1 MSKITTLRQAVA
13 SNSYFPTRMN
23 RSSQLGKRTSLPFA
37 FTLALTLLLSL
48 VRVGDVWGQYCN
60 NPTSN
65 ELITPTSTAQ
75 LTTSYNSGRRAFNFA
90 ATAGCTYVFS
100 TCGQSTQ
107 DTYLRLYS
115 TATGGTLLTE
125 SDDFCSAQSQ
135 ITWTCNATGSY
146 SILLTRY
153 SCATL
158 TGSARVSYYITPPA
172 QPSAIAGT
180 LNPEPGSS
188 QSYSVTNV
196 AGTSYNWTFPSSW
209 TITSG
214 QGTNSVTVTV
224 GTQNGTISV
233 TPTACINGSPRTVTT
248 TIPNYRWKYISSTL
262 GSSTWTGGESR
273 NLSITIKNTGI
284 STWNSG
290 VTTNLGVR
298 WDSDNST
305 AVFSPWTDYHSR
317 VTTGVVASG
326 SQVSLSI
333 PIQAKNATAG
343 PVYGSNLA
351 DGNYYLAFDLV
362 NEGSCW
368 FGNNS
373 GSCGPGNTVFYS
385 AVQTVST
392 VPTLS
397 CTALTA
403 FGNVCTN
410 ATPINS
416 FTISG
421 VNLTNNVSVGSLAG
435 YTYSTTS
442 NGTYTSTLTLTPS
455 SGTLNQTVYVKF
467 TPTAVQ
473 AYTGNIVV
481 SSTGATSQNVAASG
495 SGIAAPT
502 VSAGSGITI
511 CNGSSTILNGSTNA
525 TSSVGSLTSQSQT
538 GLSLAIPDNNTTGI
552 TNTITISN
560 SNINASAITSV
571 SLAIT
576 HTWNDDLDI
585 YLTSPSGVQIALA
598 EDKGGS
604 GDNYNCTFI
613 TGGSTLPTSA
623 ASITGNVAPQTAFST
638 FSGSADGVWTLTV
651 KDDTGGDVGTIT
663 SWGINYVPTIN
674 PTNAWSPSTGLSST
688 SSLTPTATPTSTT
701 TYTLTSTSGNGCS
714 ASDQVLVT
722 VLPLPTQPTVS
733 LAGSYCN
740 STTITAS
747 NGSSGTMY
755 FQGTTSNGTSTATP
769 SSSQSITSSG
779 TYYFRAYNGTC
790 WGTQGS
796 ATIVINTQPVI
807 TVQPSSTP
815 DTKCQS
821 SQTFSALSVTATGTN
836 LTYQWYSNTTA
847 STTGGTLISGAT
859 NASYTPSTA
868 SVGTLY
874 YYCIVSSA
882 SCPSSTS
889 SISGAHVVIAS
900 PAAPSVISATQ
911 TVNVG
916 AQASFTASRTAGTNN
931 ALTWWTASTG
941 GTEIDPD
948 GPSQSVD
955 SVFISYDA
963 VQGTSTSI
971 DFCIP
976 NLTTAAASS
985 YKYYVQQFSAATQCP
1000 SPRTEVVVLTNPLVT
1015 SSSLNNLLCQTGASV
1030 TLTANVTQASSNST
1044 IQWTSN
1050 TNTTGSFTNVSTSNP
1065 LTANPSISTM
1075 YQLNTGVL
1083 MPFGC
1088 NSTTF
1093 NTTLVP
1099 PSITQ
1104 QDVVVFAPSNLN
1116 PIANPSQVCL
1126 NGTTTLQPGTPSGN
1140 FSVQC
1145 INASSA
1151 PLNPPSGITA
1161 TTLCGGGTAA
1171 IAPTGGLDDGYW
1183 NGRSIGFDFN
1193 YFGTTFSSFNIGTN
1207 GTINFGASGTVN
1219 YSFPGGF
1226 PSASSPLNTIAACA
1240 RDLQLN
1246 SVGGNFG
1253 FGTGTVRHW
1262 TEGFGNSERCVIQ
1275 YLDCATWYST
1285 NANDGKSTVQVILY
1299 ETSGVVEITV
1309 FTATNPVATTGLYI
1323 NDTRNKYIGLQDGAA
1338 VNGATAPNCNSSNVT
1353 IQQNYWNGISAQ
1365 ITTPL
1370 AWRFSP
1376 PVSYDI
1382 QWYLGTGTNLT
1393 SLAAI
1398 PASQGGSTA
1407 SNYYY
1412 QTLSSQAATPGQVN
1426 YTVSATNTQTQCPAI
1441 APLSITVNALPAA
1454 PNSGGN
1460 VTACN
1465 NAASTTLTAT
1475 APSGCVI
1482 NWYSDLYGT
1491 SLLLAGSSTYTF
1503 APSSTAGTYTY
1514 YAFSVNSSTGCIS
1527 ATGTAVTLTVV
1538 AAPAAPVAT
1547 TSIAPTYCEGSTAVQ
1562 LGATALAGNTLNWY
1576 TGSLSSAASTTA
1588 PTPSTATNTGSPFLY
1603 YATQVSGSNGCES
1616 NPTTFTVTVNNTP
1629 AAPVYSA
1636 TVNGSGFTISPAGT
1650 ITYCQGAT
1658 TSPLWVNTGAAN
1670 LLADPNNNQ
1679 IYWYYSAPTGAAG
1692 QTSTSPVPSSVNAGT
1707 TIYYVSRQNTLTG
1720 CEGPRTPVTVVINP
1734 SVTPLVSVSTTSAS
1748 TCAGSPYVFTATPTF
1763 GGTAPTYAWA
1773 LGSASV
1779 GTNSST
1785 FTYTDAYDQASN
1797 YGSSWVNG
1805 SNLGTGFSPWAFN
1818 IGANTGAFIGNPAN
1832 DGSGTSGIGTS
1843 AFGIYATGSTYLN
1856 ARRPIVNGMMVGEE
1870 LSFYWIFNWDAG
1882 SGSKGF
1888 DLKSGG
1894 TTVFNVNNTGS
1905 STITTTNGTANTTY
1919 GTTPMLVTLT
1929 RTSASQYNF
1938 SMTSRSG
1945 GATYSTTINS
1955 AANIDAVDFYIG
1967 GQNDGASQRN
1977 LYFNHLRKTLAAG
1990 AQISVSMV
1998 SNYAN
2003 CLFTPNATSTP
2014 VVMTGAPVAPSVSI
2028 TQSTNTTICAGASVT
2043 FSVLSGLNMGSSPTY
2058 AWKLNGVTV
2067 GTGATY
2073 TTTGLANND
2082 VVTLS
2087 MTSSLPS
2094 SCLSSSATA
2103 NSNAITMTVTPATAI
2118 TAQPVDASVCLGG
2131 SQSLSVTAVGTG
2143 TITYQWQSSTTPTG
2157 TYSNISFASNSSSQS
2172 ATLSVPSV
2180 AGQLSYQLVATSSCG
2195 SATSNV
2201 ATNSI
2206 NQATVIN
2213 TQPQTQ
2219 TVCQGSPVTFSVDAI
2234 GTGTLTYQWR
2244 YNGSPISGATASSY
2258 TIPSLALGDAGAYS
2272 VVVTATCGSVTSAN
2286 AQLTV
2291 TPLTTISV
2299 QPVGSTV
2306 CAGSP
2311 VNLSVTAAGTG
2322 SLNYTWYLNGVAVS
2336 TIPSFTNNTTITNS
2350 TLTIPSSFVNQS
2362 GNYTVQVQGGCSSLT
2377 SSAATVVVNTVTA
2390 INTQPL
2396 SYTGCAFAATSLTV
2410 GAVGTNLTYAW
2421 SVGTTAITNA
2431 TSATYSLS
2439 NPQTSNSGNYTVVV
2453 SGLCGTETS
2462 NIALVTINP
2471 LPSPGIING
2480 GVNGIC
2486 VASSETLT
2494 NNVSG
2499 GVWTSNNTSIATVNP
2514 TTGAVTGVA
2523 AGNVTITYTVTNTF
2537 GCSNTTTKVIQI
2549 KALPTAVILP
2559 PPATQFCIGESMT
2572 LQASNAFGYLWSNG
2586 ATTQSTTVST
2596 SGNYTVTA
2604 TGNNGCTATSAPL
2617 AISVI
2622 PAPSVGPIVGSSNLC
2637 VGSSYSFTSSTA
2649 NGLWTSNN
2657 PSVVNVNPNSG
2668 LVTAS
2673 SAGTA
2678 VLTYNVANVP
2688 GCLNTNPGSATTS
2701 VTVNT
2706 PPVAQITQG
2715 GATTFCQGGAVTL
2728 TANAGASY
2736 LWSNGATTQAISA
2749 TTSGLYTVTVTN
2761 ASGCSTTS
2769 IAVPVT
2775 VNPAPNANIFPG
2787 TSVNVC
2793 AGSSVTLSTGTAAA
2807 YAWSNGATTPTIS
2820 VNAAGSFSV
2829 TLTGSNGCTATSA
2842 ATTVT
2847 LTSLPTAN
2855 ITTSGATSICQ
2866 GSSVSL
2872 SATSGTGYTYLWSNG
2887 ATTQTINATAS
2898 GAYSVTV
2905 SNNGCSATSAA
2916 TSVNVIPTPTASIT
2930 ASGPLTFCDGGSV
2943 TLSAPSG
2950 NGFTY
2955 AWSNGSIAQN
2965 ISSAVSGTFSVTVS
2979 NSFGC
2984 SATSTA
2990 VAVTVNPLP
2999 AISQLS
3005 GPSTV
3010 CMGSSGT
3017 LTHAFTGGIYSVA
3030 NTSVAAIGQ
3039 TSGAITPVAPGST
3052 LVTYTYANAFGC
3064 SNSVQTNLTVNPSP
3078 SATATPNGA
3087 TTFCQGGSVGI
3098 AAPAALQTTY
3108 LWSNG
3113 STQQNINASTSGN
3126 YNVVMTNSFGC
3137 SSTSNTVAVTVNAL
3151 PSTLVY
3157 PSAAVTICSGNSVT
3171 LSTSTAAAYQWS
3183 NGSSAATITV
3193 NAAGSYTATLTG
3205 SNGCTATTAPIVVT
3219 VNQTPTAAITASGS
3233 TAICQGSNVTLTAT
3247 AGAGYTYLWS
3257 NGATTASIT
3266 ASAAGANTVT
3276 VTNNGCSATSA
3287 PATITINP
3295 VPSAAIAASGP
3306 LSFCDGGTVTLTAP
3320 AGNNF
3325 TYLWTNGSTSQS
3337 VSTTTSGSFGLTVT
3351 NAFGCSTVGSPA
3363 VVTVNPLPAQTPL
3376 IGSTTVCQ
3384 GTGPILSHA
3393 VPGGIYATS
3402 NSSVLNVATL
3412 SGNLT
3417 PGNIGT
3423 AQITYTYSNAFGCSN
3438 AVTQTF
3444 SVNPSPTASI
3454 SPLGATTFCQG
3465 GSVDIQAS
3473 TGASTYLWSNGATT
3487 STISAATSGTYTVVV
3502 SNTFGCT
3509 ATSNAIAVNVNPA
3522 PNATI
3527 YPGAS
3532 VNICDGSSVTL
3543 STGTAAAY
3551 LWSNGS
3557 TAPTITL
3564 NAAGTYSVVLTGS
3577 NGCTATSSA
3586 TTVTVTPVPVASI
3599 SASGPTAI
3607 CQGSSVTLTAA
3618 PATNYLWNNGA
3629 TTQSIT
3635 VSTVGSYFVN
3645 VGTGSCSATSTP
3657 VFVSYNPVPV
3667 ANITPSGPTTFC
3679 LGSQVTLNGP
3689 AGNGYTYL
3697 WSNGATTQGITSAAA
3712 GNFSVTVTNAFG
3724 CSASSSTQAVVVNPL
3739 PVVTPITGTATLCSN
3754 GQTQLANVMT
3764 GGIYTSSNLNV
3775 ASIGNASGLVSGIGA
3790 GSSTI
3795 SYLYTD
3801 NNGCSNTVTY
3811 PITVVAAPVA
3821 TIAAN
3826 GATSFCQGGSVGLQ
3840 ASSGAAYL
3848 WSTGATT
3855 PSINVS
3861 TAGNYSVTVTAANG
3875 CSASSTST
3883 PVVVNTLPT
3892 AAIQQ
3897 GATVSFC
3904 AGASA
3909 QLTAVPAASYL
3920 WSNGST
3926 AQTINV
3932 LAPGSYTVS
3941 VTGTNGC
3948 TATSSATVVTQ
3959 TALPTATIS
3968 ASGSTAICQGA
3979 SVTLTAST
3987 AASYLWSNGATSQ
4000 SITVLNPGSYTV
4012 QTSNGSC
4019 IANSAPTTVSLNPV
4033 PTANIT
4039 ANGPTTFCSGGQ
4051 VTLAATTGNNFTYLW
4066 SNGSTAATLATAVA
4080 GNYSVTVTN
4089 SFGCSATSAPQAV
4102 VVNAV
4107 PTVPAISGSA
4117 TVCSNAQTLLSN
4129 TLSGGVYSIS
4139 NPSVATIG
4147 QNSGLVSGLNAGT
4160 AVVSYTVTNTNGC
4173 TATATLPFTVLAA
4186 PAASVSANGSTS
4198 FCQGA
4203 SLTLTSSA
4211 GASYAWNTG
4220 ATTQSITT
4228 TAGGAYAV
4236 TVTAANGCSAQSQ
4249 NMILT
4254 VNALPTVATTTGSAT
4269 VCSNG
4274 TTLLGNTTGGGVW
4287 SSSNTALATVNPTTG
4302 LVTGVAA
4309 GALNINYTVTSSSG
4323 CSAVSSKPMTVI
4335 TPTAA
4340 TIGTSGTTTICQGSN
4355 VTLTASSSS
4364 SYLWST
4370 GATTQSI
4377 TVAQSGPYSVT
4388 TVNNGCTA
4396 VSATTTVTVVNPPVA
4411 SISANGLTALCSGG
4425 TVTLTAAPATT
4436 YLWSTGAT
4444 TQAITVSA
4452 AGNYSVTATAN
4463 GCSATSAPTAVTL
4476 QATPSAAVTAG
4487 GATSFCQGG
4496 SVTLTAAS
4504 AGSYL
4509 WSNGAN
4515 TQSITVT
4522 AGGSYSVNV
4531 STNGCSA
4538 TSTPTV
4544 VSILPS
4550 PTAIIT
4556 NTGSTT
4562 FCAGG
4567 SVVLNAPTAPTGS
4580 TFTYVWRLNGN
4591 PITGATAQTLTAN
4604 AAGAYSLVV
4613 TNNQGCTA
4621 TSSNTTVVVNALP
4634 TATIT
4639 ASGSTTICAGAS
4651 VTLSAPA
4658 GAAFVWSNGATTQ
4671 SIAASTAGAYTV
4683 TVNSN
4688 GCTATSSATTVTVNA
4703 LPVATISASG
4713 ATNLCQ
4719 GSSVTLTASPATT
4732 YLWSTGATT
4741 PSITVNTA
4749 GNYSVSSTTNG
4760 CTASSVPTTINV
4772 QALPSASISVIGATT
4787 FCQGASVT
4795 LTASSAGSYLW
4806 SNGATTQ
4813 TIVATT
4819 PGNYTVQVSSNGC
4832 SATSSAIPVVVNALP
4847 TASIN
4852 AAGPTSFCQ
4861 GGTVTLTAAPASA
4874 YLWSNGATTSSITVN
4889 TSGSYGVQLTNA
4901 LGCTAQATPV
4911 VVNVQSLPTTPQIVV
4926 NGSLA
4931 LCPGATVTLSA
4942 PTAASYL
4949 WTNGATT
4956 QTISVSTAA
4965 NYGLTVANAAGCS
4978 AAAAPVAV
4986 TSLSAPTAV
4995 ITANGPTTFCQ
5006 GGTVVLSAGPAS
5018 SYLWSNGATTQSI
5031 AVQNA
5036 GLYAVQVTA
5045 NGCSA
5050 TSAPT
5055 TIVVNALP
5063 SAIITANGPTTFCQG
5078 GSVVLSAP
5086 LASSYLWS
5094 TGATSQQITVSSGG
5108 QYDLT
5113 LTSNGCSASASPV
5126 LVSVQALP
5134 SSNVTASGSLTFCE
5148 GGSVVL
5154 SADPATS
5161 YTWSNGQTTQSITVA
5176 QTANITLTTSNG
5188 VCTATSTP
5196 VAVTMQ
5202 AAPALAAIAGTAN
5215 ACIGNNTSL
5224 SNATTGGVWSSAA
5237 TGIASIDNNG
5247 VVTGVS
5253 QGNTTVQYAVTYAN
5267 GCTVTTTMPF
5277 TVNSIAPVAIN
5288 ANGPLSFCSGGAV
5301 QLSLPAGLSYAW
5313 SNGSTFANIV
5323 ANASA
5328 TYSATVTNAAGC
5340 TYQVSPVQVTVYTAP
5355 SASVQASSPA
5365 LCSGQPVTLSAA
5377 TAAANYS
5384 WSTGAQTNAITVNQ
5398 PGNYVL
5404 TLQDANGCSAS
5415 TIYNLATGI
5424 TPSASITAAGATSFC
5439 AGASVVL
5446 NANNYT
5452 GGSYLWS
5459 NGATGTAI
5467 TANTS
5472 GLYAVTITS
5481 PSGCSATS
5489 NAIAINVL
5497 TAPSASIAVNGNTT
5511 SCSNQTLSLAV
5522 SGTGSYLWTN
5532 GLTAQSISPAVS
5544 GNYGVTVTG
5553 SNGCQTTVAPVA
5565 ITILPAPNAAI
5576 AANGPTT
5583 FCEGGSVALTAS
5595 GAATYAWSTNQS
5607 VAQITAA
5614 NAGIYTVTATA
5625 ANGCVDTESIA
5636 VSVNP
5641 LPANYIVA
5649 SGPLSFC
5656 EGETVTLSAQSGNT
5670 VLWSN
5675 GAPTPTITVGASGT
5689 YSAQVTSPQGCSVAT
5704 NALTVQ
5710 VNQAS
5715 SSILNETALD
5725 AYILNG
5731 ILYTQSGTYVQNTTN
5746 AAGCDSTITLNLTL
5760 TVGLDE
5766 NKVLTYSVQPNP
5778 TDAIFTLVASEALYS
5793 NYVIQDAQGKVV
5805 ATGNLTGTSTTINID
5820 QVARGIYFLKV
5831 AEAAKAIRIVKN

>member
-1 MSKITTLRQAVA
+1 
-13 SNSYFPTRMN
+13 
-23 RSSQLGKRTSLPFA
+23 
-37 FTLALTLLLSL
+37 
-48 VRVGDVWGQYCN
+48 
-60 NPTSN
+60 
-65 ELITPTSTAQ
+65 
-75 LTTSYNSGRRAFNFA
+75 
-90 ATAGCTYVFS
+90 
-100 TCGQSTQ
+100 
-107 DTYLRLYS
+107 
-115 TATGGTLLTE
+115 
-125 SDDFCSAQSQ
+125 
-135 ITWTCNATGSY
+135 
-146 SILLTRY
+146 
-153 SCATL
+153 
-158 TGSARVSYYITPPA
+158 
-172 QPSAIAGT
+172 
-180 LNPEPGSS
+180 
-188 QSYSVTNV
+188 
-196 AGTSYNWTFPSSW
+196 
-209 TITSG
+209 
-214 QGTNSVTVTV
+214 
-224 GTQNGTISV
+224 
-233 TPTACINGSPRTVTT
+233 
-248 TIPNYRWKYISSTL
+248 
-262 GSSTWTGGESR
+262 
-273 NLSITIKNTGI
+273 
-284 STWNSG
+284 
-290 VTTNLGVR
+290 
-298 WDSDNST
+298 
-305 AVFSPWTDYHSR
+305 
-317 VTTGVVASG
+317 
-326 SQVSLSI
+326 
-333 PIQAKNATAG
+333 
-343 PVYGSNLA
+343 
-351 DGNYYLAFDLV
+351 
-362 NEGSCW
+362 
-368 FGNNS
+368 
-373 GSCGPGNTVFYS
+373 
-385 AVQTVST
+385 
-392 VPTLS
+392 
-397 CTALTA
+397 
-403 FGNVCTN
+403 
-410 ATPINS
+410 
-416 FTISG
+416 
-421 VNLTNNVSVGSLAG
+421 
-435 YTYSTTS
+435 
-442 NGTYTSTLTLTPS
+442 
-455 SGTLNQTVYVKF
+455 
-467 TPTAVQ
+467 
-473 AYTGNIVV
+473 
-481 SSTGATSQNVAASG
+481 
-495 SGIAAPT
+495 
-502 VSAGSGITI
+502 
-511 CNGSSTILNGSTNA
+511 
-525 TSSVGSLTSQSQT
+525 
-538 GLSLAIPDNNTTGI
+538 
-552 TNTITISN
+552 
-560 SNINASAITSV
+560 
-571 SLAIT
+571 
-576 HTWNDDLDI
+576 
-585 YLTSPSGVQIALA
+585 
-598 EDKGGS
+598 
-604 GDNYNCTFI
+604 
-613 TGGSTLPTSA
+613 
-623 ASITGNVAPQTAFST
+623 
-638 FSGSADGVWTLTV
+638 
-651 KDDTGGDVGTIT
+651 
-663 SWGINYVPTIN
+663 
-674 PTNAWSPSTGLSST
+674 
-688 SSLTPTATPTSTT
+688 
-701 TYTLTSTSGNGCS
+701 
-714 ASDQVLVT
+714 
-722 VLPLPTQPTVS
+722 
-733 LAGSYCN
+733 
-740 STTITAS
+740 
-747 NGSSGTMY
+747 
-755 FQGTTSNGTSTATP
+755 
-769 SSSQSITSSG
+769 
-779 TYYFRAYNGTC
+779 
-790 WGTQGS
+790 
-796 ATIVINTQPVI
+796 
-807 TVQPSSTP
+807 
-815 DTKCQS
+815 
-821 SQTFSALSVTATGTN
+821 
-836 LTYQWYSNTTA
+836 
-847 STTGGTLISGAT
+847 
-859 NASYTPSTA
+859 
-868 SVGTLY
+868 
-874 YYCIVSSA
+874 
-882 SCPSSTS
+882 
-889 SISGAHVVIAS
+889 
-900 PAAPSVISATQ
+900 
-911 TVNVG
+911 
-916 AQASFTASRTAGTNN
+916 
-931 ALTWWTASTG
+931 
-941 GTEIDPD
+941 
-948 GPSQSVD
+948 
-955 SVFISYDA
+955 
-963 VQGTSTSI
+963 
-971 DFCIP
+971 
-976 NLTTAAASS
+976 
-985 YKYYVQQFSAATQCP
+985 
-1000 SPRTEVVVLTNPLVT
+1000 
-1015 SSSLNNLLCQTGASV
+1015 
-1030 TLTANVTQASSNST
+1030 
-1044 IQWTSN
+1044 
-1050 TNTTGSFTNVSTSNP
+1050 
-1065 LTANPSISTM
+1065 
-1075 YQLNTGVL
+1075 
-1083 MPFGC
+1083 
-1088 NSTTF
+1088 
-1093 NTTLVP
+1093 
-1099 PSITQ
+1099 
-1104 QDVVVFAPSNLN
+1104 
-1116 PIANPSQVCL
+1116 
-1126 NGTTTLQPGTPSGN
+1126 
-1140 FSVQC
+1140 
-1145 INASSA
+1145 
-1151 PLNPPSGITA
+1151 
-1161 TTLCGGGTAA
+1161 
-1171 IAPTGGLDDGYW
+1171 
-1183 NGRSIGFDFN
+1183 
-1193 YFGTTFSSFNIGTN
+1193 
-1207 GTINFGASGTVN
+1207 
-1219 YSFPGGF
+1219 
-1226 PSASSPLNTIAACA
+1226 
-1240 RDLQLN
+1240 
-1246 SVGGNFG
+1246 
-1253 FGTGTVRHW
+1253 
-1262 TEGFGNSERCVIQ
+1262 
-1275 YLDCATWYST
+1275 
-1285 NANDGKSTVQVILY
+1285 
-1299 ETSGVVEITV
+1299 
-1309 FTATNPVATTGLYI
+1309 
-1323 NDTRNKYIGLQDGAA
+1323 
-1338 VNGATAPNCNSSNVT
+1338 
-1353 IQQNYWNGISAQ
+1353 
-1365 ITTPL
+1365 
-1370 AWRFSP
+1370 
-1376 PVSYDI
+1376 
-1382 QWYLGTGTNLT
+1382 
-1393 SLAAI
+1393 
-1398 PASQGGSTA
+1398 
-1407 SNYYY
+1407 
-1412 QTLSSQAATPGQVN
+1412 
-1426 YTVSATNTQTQCPAI
+1426 
-1441 APLSITVNALPAA
+1441 
-1454 PNSGGN
+1454 
-1460 VTACN
+1460 
-1465 NAASTTLTAT
+1465 
-1475 APSGCVI
+1475 
-1482 NWYSDLYGT
+1482 
-1491 SLLLAGSSTYTF
+1491 
-1503 APSSTAGTYTY
+1503 
-1514 YAFSVNSSTGCIS
+1514 
-1527 ATGTAVTLTVV
+1527 
-1538 AAPAAPVAT
+1538 
-1547 TSIAPTYCEGSTAVQ
+1547 
-1562 LGATALAGNTLNWY
+1562 
-1576 TGSLSSAASTTA
+1576 
-1588 PTPSTATNTGSPFLY
+1588 
-1603 YATQVSGSNGCES
+1603 
-1616 NPTTFTVTVNNTP
+1616 
-1629 AAPVYSA
+1629 
-1636 TVNGSGFTISPAGT
+1636 
-1650 ITYCQGAT
+1650 
-1658 TSPLWVNTGAAN
+1658 
-1670 LLADPNNNQ
+1670 
-1679 IYWYYSAPTGAAG
+1679 
-1692 QTSTSPVPSSVNAGT
+1692 
-1707 TIYYVSRQNTLTG
+1707 
-1720 CEGPRTPVTVVINP
+1720 
-1734 SVTPLVSVSTTSAS
+1734 
-1748 TCAGSPYVFTATPTF
+1748 
-1763 GGTAPTYAWA
+1763 
-1773 LGSASV
+1773 
-1779 GTNSST
+1779 
-1785 FTYTDAYDQASN
+1785 
-1797 YGSSWVNG
+1797 
-1805 SNLGTGFSPWAFN
+1805 
-1818 IGANTGAFIGNPAN
+1818 
-1832 DGSGTSGIGTS
+1832 
-1843 AFGIYATGSTYLN
+1843 
-1856 ARRPIVNGMMVGEE
+1856 
-1870 LSFYWIFNWDAG
+1870 
-1882 SGSKGF
+1882 
-1888 DLKSGG
+1888 
-1894 TTVFNVNNTGS
+1894 
-1905 STITTTNGTANTTY
+1905 
-1919 GTTPMLVTLT
+1919 
-1929 RTSASQYNF
+1929 
-1938 SMTSRSG
+1938 
-1945 GATYSTTINS
+1945 
-1955 AANIDAVDFYIG
+1955 
-1967 GQNDGASQRN
+1967 
-1977 LYFNHLRKTLAAG
+1977 
-1990 AQISVSMV
+1990 
-1998 SNYAN
+1998 
-2003 CLFTPNATSTP
+2003 
-2014 VVMTGAPVAPSVSI
+2014 
-2028 TQSTNTTICAGASVT
+2028 
-2043 FSVLSGLNMGSSPTY
+2043 
-2058 AWKLNGVTV
+2058 
-2067 GTGATY
+2067 
-2073 TTTGLANND
+2073 
-2082 VVTLS
+2082 
-2087 MTSSLPS
+2087 
-2094 SCLSSSATA
+2094 
-2103 NSNAITMTVTPATAI
+2103 
-2118 TAQPVDASVCLGG
+2118 
-2131 SQSLSVTAVGTG
+2131 
-2143 TITYQWQSSTTPTG
+2143 
-2157 TYSNISFASNSSSQS
+2157 
-2172 ATLSVPSV
+2172 
-2180 AGQLSYQLVATSSCG
+2180 
-2195 SATSNV
+2195 
-2201 ATNSI
+2201 
-2206 NQATVIN
+2206 VIN

-2604 TGNNGCTATSAPL
+2604 TGNNGCTATSTPL

-3897 GATVSFC
+3897 GATVAFC

-4000 SITVLNPGSYTV
+4000 SITVLNPGSYSV

>member
-1 MSKITTLRQAVA
+1 
-13 SNSYFPTRMN
+13 
-23 RSSQLGKRTSLPFA
+23 
-37 FTLALTLLLSL
+37 
-48 VRVGDVWGQYCN
+48 
-60 NPTSN
+60 
-65 ELITPTSTAQ
+65 
-75 LTTSYNSGRRAFNFA
+75 
-90 ATAGCTYVFS
+90 
-100 TCGQSTQ
+100 
-107 DTYLRLYS
+107 
-115 TATGGTLLTE
+115 
-125 SDDFCSAQSQ
+125 
-135 ITWTCNATGSY
+135 
-146 SILLTRY
+146 
-153 SCATL
+153 
-158 TGSARVSYYITPPA
+158 
-172 QPSAIAGT
+172 
-180 LNPEPGSS
+180 
-188 QSYSVTNV
+188 
-196 AGTSYNWTFPSSW
+196 
-209 TITSG
+209 
-214 QGTNSVTVTV
+214 
-224 GTQNGTISV
+224 
-233 TPTACINGSPRTVTT
+233 
-248 TIPNYRWKYISSTL
+248 
-262 GSSTWTGGESR
+262 
-273 NLSITIKNTGI
+273 
-284 STWNSG
+284 
-290 VTTNLGVR
+290 
-298 WDSDNST
+298 
-305 AVFSPWTDYHSR
+305 
-317 VTTGVVASG
+317 
-326 SQVSLSI
+326 
-333 PIQAKNATAG
+333 
-343 PVYGSNLA
+343 
-351 DGNYYLAFDLV
+351 
-362 NEGSCW
+362 
-368 FGNNS
+368 
-373 GSCGPGNTVFYS
+373 
-385 AVQTVST
+385 
-392 VPTLS
+392 
-397 CTALTA
+397 
-403 FGNVCTN
+403 
-410 ATPINS
+410 
-416 FTISG
+416 
-421 VNLTNNVSVGSLAG
+421 
-435 YTYSTTS
+435 
-442 NGTYTSTLTLTPS
+442 
-455 SGTLNQTVYVKF
+455 
-467 TPTAVQ
+467 
-473 AYTGNIVV
+473 
-481 SSTGATSQNVAASG
+481 
-495 SGIAAPT
+495 
-502 VSAGSGITI
+502 
-511 CNGSSTILNGSTNA
+511 LNGSA
-525 TSSVGSLTSQSQT
+525 VAGQ
-538 GLSLAIPDNNTTGI
+538 
-552 TNTITISN
+552 
-560 SNINASAITSV
+560 
-571 SLAIT
+571 
-576 HTWNDDLDI
+576 
-585 YLTSPSGVQIALA
+585 
-598 EDKGGS
+598 
-604 GDNYNCTFI
+604 
-613 TGGSTLPTSA
+613 TSA
-623 ASITGNVAPQTAFST
+623 T
-638 FSGSADGVWTLTV
+638 
-651 KDDTGGDVGTIT
+651 
-663 SWGINYVPTIN
+663 Y
-674 PTNAWSPSTGLSST
+674 
-688 SSLTPTATPTSTT
+688 SL
-701 TYTLTSTSGNGCS
+701 
-714 ASDQVLVT
+714 
-722 VLPLPTQPTVS
+722 
-733 LAGSYCN
+733 
-740 STTITAS
+740 
-747 NGSSGTMY
+747 
-755 FQGTTSNGTSTATP
+755 
-769 SSSQSITSSG
+769 
-779 TYYFRAYNGTC
+779 
-790 WGTQGS
+790 
-796 ATIVINTQPVI
+796 
-807 TVQPSSTP
+807 
-815 DTKCQS
+815 
-821 SQTFSALSVTATGTN
+821 
-836 LTYQWYSNTTA
+836 
-847 STTGGTLISGAT
+847 
-859 NASYTPSTA
+859 
-868 SVGTLY
+868 
-874 YYCIVSSA
+874 
-882 SCPSSTS
+882 
-889 SISGAHVVIAS
+889 AS
-900 PAAPSVISATQ
+900 PAA
-911 TVNVG
+911 
-916 AQASFTASRTAGTNN
+916 
-931 ALTWWTASTG
+931 
-941 GTEIDPD
+941 
-948 GPSQSVD
+948 
-955 SVFISYDA
+955 
-963 VQGTSTSI
+963 
-971 DFCIP
+971 
-976 NLTTAAASS
+976 
-985 YKYYVQQFSAATQCP
+985 
-1000 SPRTEVVVLTNPLVT
+1000 
-1015 SSSLNNLLCQTGASV
+1015 
-1030 TLTANVTQASSNST
+1030 
-1044 IQWTSN
+1044 
-1050 TNTTGSFTNVSTSNP
+1050 
-1065 LTANPSISTM
+1065 
-1075 YQLNTGVL
+1075 
-1083 MPFGC
+1083 
-1088 NSTTF
+1088 
-1093 NTTLVP
+1093 
-1099 PSITQ
+1099 
-1104 QDVVVFAPSNLN
+1104 
-1116 PIANPSQVCL
+1116 
-1126 NGTTTLQPGTPSGN
+1126 
-1140 FSVQC
+1140 
-1145 INASSA
+1145 
-1151 PLNPPSGITA
+1151 
-1161 TTLCGGGTAA
+1161 
-1171 IAPTGGLDDGYW
+1171 
-1183 NGRSIGFDFN
+1183 
-1193 YFGTTFSSFNIGTN
+1193 
-1207 GTINFGASGTVN
+1207 
-1219 YSFPGGF
+1219 
-1226 PSASSPLNTIAACA
+1226 
-1240 RDLQLN
+1240 
-1246 SVGGNFG
+1246 
-1253 FGTGTVRHW
+1253 
-1262 TEGFGNSERCVIQ
+1262 
-1275 YLDCATWYST
+1275 
-1285 NANDGKSTVQVILY
+1285 
-1299 ETSGVVEITV
+1299 
-1309 FTATNPVATTGLYI
+1309 
-1323 NDTRNKYIGLQDGAA
+1323 
-1338 VNGATAPNCNSSNVT
+1338 
-1353 IQQNYWNGISAQ
+1353 
-1365 ITTPL
+1365 
-1370 AWRFSP
+1370 
-1376 PVSYDI
+1376 
-1382 QWYLGTGTNLT
+1382 
-1393 SLAAI
+1393 
-1398 PASQGGSTA
+1398 
-1407 SNYYY
+1407 
-1412 QTLSSQAATPGQVN
+1412 
-1426 YTVSATNTQTQCPAI
+1426 
-1441 APLSITVNALPAA
+1441 
-1454 PNSGGN
+1454 
-1460 VTACN
+1460 
-1465 NAASTTLTAT
+1465 
-1475 APSGCVI
+1475 
-1482 NWYSDLYGT
+1482 
-1491 SLLLAGSSTYTF
+1491 
-1503 APSSTAGTYTY
+1503 
-1514 YAFSVNSSTGCIS
+1514 
-1527 ATGTAVTLTVV
+1527 
-1538 AAPAAPVAT
+1538 
-1547 TSIAPTYCEGSTAVQ
+1547 
-1562 LGATALAGNTLNWY
+1562 GNT
-1576 TGSLSSAASTTA
+1576 
-1588 PTPSTATNTGSPFLY
+1588 
-1603 YATQVSGSNGCES
+1603 
-1616 NPTTFTVTVNNTP
+1616 
-1629 AAPVYSA
+1629 VY
-1636 TVNGSGFTISPAGT
+1636 
-1650 ITYCQGAT
+1650 
-1658 TSPLWVNTGAAN
+1658 
-1670 LLADPNNNQ
+1670 
-1679 IYWYYSAPTGAAG
+1679 
-1692 QTSTSPVPSSVNAGT
+1692 
-1707 TIYYVSRQNTLTG
+1707 
-1720 CEGPRTPVTVVINP
+1720 
-1734 SVTPLVSVSTTSAS
+1734 
-1748 TCAGSPYVFTATPTF
+1748 
-1763 GGTAPTYAWA
+1763 
-1773 LGSASV
+1773 
-1779 GTNSST
+1779 
-1785 FTYTDAYDQASN
+1785 
-1797 YGSSWVNG
+1797 
-1805 SNLGTGFSPWAFN
+1805 
-1818 IGANTGAFIGNPAN
+1818 
-1832 DGSGTSGIGTS
+1832 
-1843 AFGIYATGSTYLN
+1843 
-1856 ARRPIVNGMMVGEE
+1856 
-1870 LSFYWIFNWDAG
+1870 
-1882 SGSKGF
+1882 
-1888 DLKSGG
+1888 
-1894 TTVFNVNNTGS
+1894 
-1905 STITTTNGTANTTY
+1905 
-1919 GTTPMLVTLT
+1919 
-1929 RTSASQYNF
+1929 
-1938 SMTSRSG
+1938 
-1945 GATYSTTINS
+1945 
-1955 AANIDAVDFYIG
+1955 
-1967 GQNDGASQRN
+1967 
-1977 LYFNHLRKTLAAG
+1977 
-1990 AQISVSMV
+1990 VSMV
-1998 SNYAN
+1998 SNEPS
-2003 CLFTPNATSTP
+2003 CLFTPNATSSTITLNNAT
-2014 VVMTGAPVAPSVSI
+2014 VSPSVTI
-2028 TQSTNTTICAGASVT
+2028 IQSTGTTICQNTSVT
-2043 FSVLSGLNMGSSPTY
+2043 FSVQSSLNTGAAPTY
-2058 AWKLNGVTV
+2058 SWLLNGVQV
-2067 GTGATY
+2067 GTGSTY
-2073 TTTGLANND
+2073 TTTSLANGN
-2082 VVTLS
+2082 VVSLAL
-2087 MTSSLPS
+2087 TSNLPA
-2094 SCLSSSATA
+2094 SCLNGSATA
-2103 NSNAITMTVTPATAI
+2103 TSNAITMTVTPATAI
-2118 TAQPVDASVCLGG
+2118 TAQPADASVCLGG
-2131 SQSLSVTAVGTG
+2131 SQALSATAIGTG

-2157 TYSNISFASNSSSQS
+2157 TFSNISFASNSSSQS

-2195 SATSNV
+2195 TATSNV
-2201 ATNSI
+2201 ATISI

-2219 TVCQGSPVTFSVDAI
+2219 TVCQGSPVTFSVGAI
-2234 GTGTLTYQWR
+2234 GTGTLSYQWR
-2244 YNGSPISGATASSY
+2244 YNGSPITGATSASY
-2258 TIPSLALGDAGAYS
+2258 TIPSLVLGNAGTYS

-2291 TPLTTISV
+2291 TPLTTISL

-2322 SLNYTWYLNGVAVS
+2322 NLTYQWMQNGTAVS
-2336 TIPSFTNNTTITNS
+2336 GATSALYTIPTSLVS
-2350 TLTIPSSFVNQS
+2350 QS
-2362 GNYTVQVQGGCSSLT
+2362 GSYTVVVTGGCSSLT

-2396 SYTGCAFAATSLTV
+2396 SYTGCAFTPTSLTV

-2421 SVGTTAITNA
+2421 LVGTNGITGA

-2439 NPQTSNSGNYTVVV
+2439 NPQTSNSGNYTVQV
-2453 SGLCGTETS
+2453 SGLCGTEIS

-2480 GVNGIC
+2480 GVSGIC
-2486 VASSETLT
+2486 VGSTETLT
-2494 NNVSG
+2494 NNVTG
-2499 GVWTSNNTSIATVNP
+2499 GVWTSNNTSIATVNAS
-2514 TTGAVTGVA
+2514 TGAVTGVS

-2537 GCSNTTTKVIQI
+2537 GCTNTTTKIVQI
-2549 KALPTAVILP
+2549 KSLPTAVILP

-2572 LQASNAFGYLWSNG
+2572 LQASNAFAYLWSNG

-2596 SGNYTVTA
+2596 SGNYTITV

-2622 PAPSVGPIVGSSNLC
+2622 PAPSVGQIVGSSNLC

-2673 SAGTA
+2673 AAGTA

-2688 GCLNTNPGSATTS
+2688 GCLNTNPGSTTAS

-2728 TANAGASY
+2728 TANTGASY
-2736 LWSNGATTQAISA
+2736 LWSNGATTQSISA
-2749 TTSGLYTVTVTN
+2749 TTSGSYTVTVTN

-2769 IAVPVT
+2769 LAVPVT

-2787 TSVNVC
+2787 TNVNVC

-2872 SATSGTGYTYLWSNG
+2872 SGTSGTGYTYLWSNG
-2887 ATTQTINATAS
+2887 ATTQTINASAS

-2916 TSVNVIPTPTASIT
+2916 TSVNVIPTPTASIS
-2930 ASGPLTFCDGGSV
+2930 ANGPLTFCDGGSV

-2984 SATSTA
+2984 SATSSV

-3010 CMGSSGT
+3010 CMGSSGS

-3078 SATATPNGA
+3078 TATATPNGA

-3113 STQQNINASTSGN
+3113 STQQNINATTSGN

-3183 NGSSAATITV
+3183 NGSSTPTITV

-3233 TAICQGSNVTLTAT
+3233 TAICQGSNVTLTAS

-3266 ASAAGANTVT
+3266 AASAGANTVT

-3295 VPSAAIAASGP
+3295 VPSASITASGP
-3306 LSFCDGGTVTLTAP
+3306 LSFCDGGSVSLTAP
-3320 AGNNF
+3320 AGNNY
-3325 TYLWTNGSTSQS
+3325 TYLWTNGSTSQT
-3337 VSTTTSGSFGLTVT
+3337 VSTTASGSFGLTVT

-3393 VPGGIYATS
+3393 VPGGIYTTS

-3473 TGASTYLWSNGATT
+3473 SGASTYLWSNGAST
-3487 STISAATSGTYTVVV
+3487 STISAATSGSYTVVV
-3502 SNTFGCT
+3502 SNSFGCT
-3509 ATSNAIAVNVNPA
+3509 ATSNAITVNVNPA

-3527 YPGAS
+3527 YPGAA

-3557 TAPTITL
+3557 TAPTITV
-3564 NAAGTYSVVLTGS
+3564 NTAGTYSVVLTGS
-3577 NGCTATSSA
+3577 NGCTASSSPS
-3586 TTVTVTPVPVASI
+3586 TVTVTPVPVASI

-3657 VFVSYNPVPV
+3657 VFVSYNPVPL
-3667 ANITPSGPTTFC
+3667 ADITPSGPTTFC

-3689 AGNGYTYL
+3689 SGNGYTYL
-3697 WSNGATTQGITSAAA
+3697 WSNGATTQGITSAVA

-3724 CSASSSTQAVVVNPL
+3724 CSASSSSQAVVVNPL
-3739 PVVTPITGTATLCSN
+3739 PVVTPITGTATLCAN

-3764 GGIYTSSNLNV
+3764 GGIFTSSNLNV

-3826 GATSFCQGGSVGLQ
+3826 SATSFCQGGSVSLQ
-3840 ASSGAAYL
+3840 ASSGSAYL
-3848 WSTGATT
+3848 WSNGATT

-3875 CSASSTST
+3875 CSASSLAT

-3897 GATVSFC
+3897 GATVAFC
-3904 AGASA
+3904 AGGSA

-3959 TALPTATIS
+3959 TALPTATIT

-3979 SVTLTAST
+3979 SVTLTAS
-3987 AASYLWSNGATSQ
+3987 AATSYLWSNGATSQ
-4000 SITVLNPGSYTV
+4000 SITVLNPGAYAV

-4066 SNGSTAATLATAVA
+4066 SNGSTAATLATAAA
-4080 GNYSVTVTN
+4080 GNYSVTITN
-4089 SFGCSATSAPQAV
+4089 SFGCSAPSSVQAV
-4102 VVNAV
+4102 VVNAL

-4117 TVCSNAQTLLSN
+4117 SVCSNGQTLLSN

-4147 QNSGLVSGLNAGT
+4147 QNSGLVSGLNAGA
-4160 AVVSYTVTNTNGC
+4160 AVVSYTVTNSNGC

-4186 PAASVSANGSTS
+4186 PVASVSANGSTS

-4203 SLTLTSSA
+4203 SLTLSSSA
-4211 GASYAWNTG
+4211 GASYLWNTG
-4220 ATTQSITT
+4220 ATTPSITT
-4228 TAGGAYAV
+4228 TAGGAYSV
-4236 TVTAANGCSAQSQ
+4236 SVTAANGCSAQSQ

-4287 SSSNTALATVNPTTG
+4287 SSSNTALATVNPTNG

-4340 TIGTSGTTTICQGSN
+4340 TIGASGTTTICQGSN
-4355 VTLTASSSS
+4355 VTLTASSAS

-4425 TVTLTAAPATT
+4425 SVTLTAAPASA

-4444 TQAITVSA
+4444 TQAITVST
-4452 AGNYSVTATAN
+4452 AGNYSVTATSN

-4515 TQSITVT
+4515 TQSITVA

-4544 VSILPS
+4544 VTILPS
-4550 PTAIIT
+4550 PTAVVT

-4562 FCAGG
+4562 FCVGG

-4591 PITGATAQTLTAN
+4591 PITGATAQTYTAST
-4604 AAGAYSLVV
+4604 AGVYSLVV
-4613 TNNQGCTA
+4613 SNNQGCTA
-4621 TSSNTTVVVNALP
+4621 TSGNTTVVVNALP

-4639 ASGSTTICAGAS
+4639 ASGTTTICAGSS

-4658 GAAFVWSNGATTQ
+4658 GAAYVWSNGATTQ
-4671 SIAASTAGAYTV
+4671 SITASTAGAYTV

-4713 ATNLCQ
+4713 VTNLCQ
-4719 GSSVTLTASPATT
+4719 GGSVTLTASPATT

-4741 PSITVNTA
+4741 PSITVSTA
-4749 GNYSVSSTTNG
+4749 GNYAVTNTTNG
-4760 CTASSVPTTINV
+4760 CSASSVPTTINV

-4832 SATSSAIPVVVNALP
+4832 SATSSAVPVVVNALP

-4861 GGTVTLTAAPASA
+4861 GGTVTLTAAPASS

-4889 TSGSYGVQLTNA
+4889 TTGSYGVQLTNA
-4901 LGCTAQATPV
+4901 LGCTAQAAPV
-4911 VVNVQSLPTTPQIVV
+4911 VVNVQSLPATPQISV

-4965 NYGLTVANAAGCS
+4965 NYGLTVGNAAGCT

-4986 TSLSAPTAV
+4986 TSLSAPAAV

-5006 GGTVVLSAGPAS
+5006 GGSVVLSATPAS
-5018 SYLWSNGATTQSI
+5018 AYLWSNGATTQSI

-5036 GLYAVQVTA
+5036 GLYSVQVTA

-5050 TSAPT
+5050 TAAPT

-5063 SAIITANGPTTFCQG
+5063 TATITANGPTTFCQG
-5078 GSVVLSAP
+5078 GSVVLTAP
-5086 LASSYLWS
+5086 TASNYLWS
-5094 TGATSQQITVSSGG
+5094 TGATTQQITVSTSG

-5113 LTSNGCSASASPV
+5113 LTANGCSASASPL

-5134 SSNVTASGSLTFCE
+5134 SSNVTASGPLTFCE

-5161 YTWSNGQTTQSITVA
+5161 YAWSNGQTTQSITVS
-5176 QTANITLTTSNG
+5176 QTANISLTTSNG
-5188 VCTATSTP
+5188 VCSATSAP
-5196 VAVTMQ
+5196 VSVTMQ

-5215 ACIGNNTSL
+5215 VCIGNNSAM
-5224 SNATTGGVWSSAA
+5224 SNAATGGVWSSAA

-5267 GCTVTTTMPF
+5267 GCTVSTSLPF
-5277 TVNSIAPVAIN
+5277 TVNSIAPVSIS

-5313 SNGSTFANIV
+5313 NNGSTFASVV

-5340 TYQVSPVQVTVYTAP
+5340 SYQVSPVQVTVFAAP
-5355 SASVQASSPA
+5355 SASVQASAPA
-5365 LCSGQPVTLSAA
+5365 LCSGQPVTLSSATSAA
-5377 TAAANYS
+5377 SYS

-5439 AGASVVL
+5439 SGSSVVL

-5459 NGATGTAI
+5459 NGATGASI

-5481 PSGCSATS
+5481 PSGCTATS

-5497 TAPSASIAVNGNTT
+5497 SAPSASIAVNGNTT

-5522 SGTGSYLWTN
+5522 SATGSYLWTN
-5532 GLTAQSISPAVS
+5532 GLTAQSITPATS

-5553 SNGCQTTVAPVA
+5553 ANGCQTTVAPVA
-5565 ITILPAPNAAI
+5565 ITILTAPVAAI
-5576 AANGPTT
+5576 TANGPTT
-5583 FCEGGSVALTAS
+5583 FCEGGTVGLIAS
-5595 GAATYAWSTNQS
+5595 GAATYVWSTNQAA
-5607 VAQITAA
+5607 AQITASA
-5614 NAGIYTVTATA
+5614 AGVYTVTATA

-5636 VSVNP
+5636 VSVNA

-5656 EGETVTLSAQSGNT
+5656 EGETVTLSAQPGNT

-5675 GAPTPTITVGASGT
+5675 GAPTPTITVGTSGT
-5689 YSAQVTSPQGCSVAT
+5689 YSAQITSPLGCSVAT

-5793 NYVIQDAQGKVV
+5793 TYIIQDAQGKVV
-5805 ATGNLTGTSTTINID
+5805 GTGMLTGTSTTINID

-5831 AEAAKAIRIVKN
+5831 AEAAEAIRIVKN

>member
-1 MSKITTLRQAVA
+1 
-13 SNSYFPTRMN
+13 
-23 RSSQLGKRTSLPFA
+23 
-37 FTLALTLLLSL
+37 
-48 VRVGDVWGQYCN
+48 
-60 NPTSN
+60 
-65 ELITPTSTAQ
+65 
-75 LTTSYNSGRRAFNFA
+75 
-90 ATAGCTYVFS
+90 
-100 TCGQSTQ
+100 
-107 DTYLRLYS
+107 
-115 TATGGTLLTE
+115 
-125 SDDFCSAQSQ
+125 
-135 ITWTCNATGSY
+135 
-146 SILLTRY
+146 
-153 SCATL
+153 
-158 TGSARVSYYITPPA
+158 
-172 QPSAIAGT
+172 
-180 LNPEPGSS
+180 
-188 QSYSVTNV
+188 
-196 AGTSYNWTFPSSW
+196 
-209 TITSG
+209 
-214 QGTNSVTVTV
+214 
-224 GTQNGTISV
+224 
-233 TPTACINGSPRTVTT
+233 
-248 TIPNYRWKYISSTL
+248 
-262 GSSTWTGGESR
+262 
-273 NLSITIKNTGI
+273 
-284 STWNSG
+284 
-290 VTTNLGVR
+290 
-298 WDSDNST
+298 
-305 AVFSPWTDYHSR
+305 
-317 VTTGVVASG
+317 
-326 SQVSLSI
+326 
-333 PIQAKNATAG
+333 
-343 PVYGSNLA
+343 
-351 DGNYYLAFDLV
+351 
-362 NEGSCW
+362 
-368 FGNNS
+368 
-373 GSCGPGNTVFYS
+373 
-385 AVQTVST
+385 
-392 VPTLS
+392 
-397 CTALTA
+397 
-403 FGNVCTN
+403 
-410 ATPINS
+410 
-416 FTISG
+416 
-421 VNLTNNVSVGSLAG
+421 
-435 YTYSTTS
+435 
-442 NGTYTSTLTLTPS
+442 
-455 SGTLNQTVYVKF
+455 
-467 TPTAVQ
+467 
-473 AYTGNIVV
+473 
-481 SSTGATSQNVAASG
+481 
-495 SGIAAPT
+495 
-502 VSAGSGITI
+502 
-511 CNGSSTILNGSTNA
+511 
-525 TSSVGSLTSQSQT
+525 
-538 GLSLAIPDNNTTGI
+538 
-552 TNTITISN
+552 
-560 SNINASAITSV
+560 
-571 SLAIT
+571 
-576 HTWNDDLDI
+576 
-585 YLTSPSGVQIALA
+585 
-598 EDKGGS
+598 
-604 GDNYNCTFI
+604 
-613 TGGSTLPTSA
+613 
-623 ASITGNVAPQTAFST
+623 
-638 FSGSADGVWTLTV
+638 
-651 KDDTGGDVGTIT
+651 
-663 SWGINYVPTIN
+663 
-674 PTNAWSPSTGLSST
+674 
-688 SSLTPTATPTSTT
+688 
-701 TYTLTSTSGNGCS
+701 
-714 ASDQVLVT
+714 
-722 VLPLPTQPTVS
+722 
-733 LAGSYCN
+733 
-740 STTITAS
+740 
-747 NGSSGTMY
+747 
-755 FQGTTSNGTSTATP
+755 
-769 SSSQSITSSG
+769 
-779 TYYFRAYNGTC
+779 
-790 WGTQGS
+790 
-796 ATIVINTQPVI
+796 
-807 TVQPSSTP
+807 
-815 DTKCQS
+815 
-821 SQTFSALSVTATGTN
+821 
-836 LTYQWYSNTTA
+836 
-847 STTGGTLISGAT
+847 
-859 NASYTPSTA
+859 
-868 SVGTLY
+868 
-874 YYCIVSSA
+874 
-882 SCPSSTS
+882 
-889 SISGAHVVIAS
+889 
-900 PAAPSVISATQ
+900 
-911 TVNVG
+911 
-916 AQASFTASRTAGTNN
+916 
-931 ALTWWTASTG
+931 
-941 GTEIDPD
+941 
-948 GPSQSVD
+948 
-955 SVFISYDA
+955 
-963 VQGTSTSI
+963 
-971 DFCIP
+971 
-976 NLTTAAASS
+976 
-985 YKYYVQQFSAATQCP
+985 
-1000 SPRTEVVVLTNPLVT
+1000 
-1015 SSSLNNLLCQTGASV
+1015 
-1030 TLTANVTQASSNST
+1030 
-1044 IQWTSN
+1044 
-1050 TNTTGSFTNVSTSNP
+1050 
-1065 LTANPSISTM
+1065 
-1075 YQLNTGVL
+1075 
-1083 MPFGC
+1083 
-1088 NSTTF
+1088 
-1093 NTTLVP
+1093 
-1099 PSITQ
+1099 
-1104 QDVVVFAPSNLN
+1104 
-1116 PIANPSQVCL
+1116 
-1126 NGTTTLQPGTPSGN
+1126 
-1140 FSVQC
+1140 
-1145 INASSA
+1145 
-1151 PLNPPSGITA
+1151 
-1161 TTLCGGGTAA
+1161 
-1171 IAPTGGLDDGYW
+1171 
-1183 NGRSIGFDFN
+1183 
-1193 YFGTTFSSFNIGTN
+1193 
-1207 GTINFGASGTVN
+1207 
-1219 YSFPGGF
+1219 
-1226 PSASSPLNTIAACA
+1226 
-1240 RDLQLN
+1240 
-1246 SVGGNFG
+1246 
-1253 FGTGTVRHW
+1253 
-1262 TEGFGNSERCVIQ
+1262 
-1275 YLDCATWYST
+1275 
-1285 NANDGKSTVQVILY
+1285 
-1299 ETSGVVEITV
+1299 
-1309 FTATNPVATTGLYI
+1309 
-1323 NDTRNKYIGLQDGAA
+1323 
-1338 VNGATAPNCNSSNVT
+1338 
-1353 IQQNYWNGISAQ
+1353 
-1365 ITTPL
+1365 
-1370 AWRFSP
+1370 
-1376 PVSYDI
+1376 
-1382 QWYLGTGTNLT
+1382 
-1393 SLAAI
+1393 
-1398 PASQGGSTA
+1398 
-1407 SNYYY
+1407 
-1412 QTLSSQAATPGQVN
+1412 
-1426 YTVSATNTQTQCPAI
+1426 
-1441 APLSITVNALPAA
+1441 
-1454 PNSGGN
+1454 
-1460 VTACN
+1460 
-1465 NAASTTLTAT
+1465 
-1475 APSGCVI
+1475 
-1482 NWYSDLYGT
+1482 
-1491 SLLLAGSSTYTF
+1491 
-1503 APSSTAGTYTY
+1503 
-1514 YAFSVNSSTGCIS
+1514 
-1527 ATGTAVTLTVV
+1527 
-1538 AAPAAPVAT
+1538 
-1547 TSIAPTYCEGSTAVQ
+1547 
-1562 LGATALAGNTLNWY
+1562 
-1576 TGSLSSAASTTA
+1576 
-1588 PTPSTATNTGSPFLY
+1588 
-1603 YATQVSGSNGCES
+1603 
-1616 NPTTFTVTVNNTP
+1616 
-1629 AAPVYSA
+1629 
-1636 TVNGSGFTISPAGT
+1636 
-1650 ITYCQGAT
+1650 
-1658 TSPLWVNTGAAN
+1658 
-1670 LLADPNNNQ
+1670 
-1679 IYWYYSAPTGAAG
+1679 
-1692 QTSTSPVPSSVNAGT
+1692 
-1707 TIYYVSRQNTLTG
+1707 
-1720 CEGPRTPVTVVINP
+1720 
-1734 SVTPLVSVSTTSAS
+1734 
-1748 TCAGSPYVFTATPTF
+1748 
-1763 GGTAPTYAWA
+1763 
-1773 LGSASV
+1773 
-1779 GTNSST
+1779 
-1785 FTYTDAYDQASN
+1785 
-1797 YGSSWVNG
+1797 
-1805 SNLGTGFSPWAFN
+1805 
-1818 IGANTGAFIGNPAN
+1818 
-1832 DGSGTSGIGTS
+1832 
-1843 AFGIYATGSTYLN
+1843 
-1856 ARRPIVNGMMVGEE
+1856 MVGEE

-1905 STITTTNGTANTTY
+1905 ATITTTNGTANTSY

-1967 GQNDGASQRN
+1967 GQNDGAGQRN

-1990 AQISVSMV
+1990 AQIGVTMG
-1998 SNYAN
+1998 SNFAN
-2003 CLFTPNATSTP
+2003 CLFAQTATSSP

-2028 TQSTNTTICAGASVT
+2028 TQSTNTTICAGTSVT
-2043 FSVLSGLNMGSSPTY
+2043 FSVLSGLNMGSTPTY
-2058 AWKLNGVTV
+2058 AWKINGVTV
-2067 GTGATY
+2067 GTSATY
-2073 TTTGLANND
+2073 TTTGLTNND

-2118 TAQPVDASVCLGG
+2118 TAQPANASVCLGG
-2131 SQSLSVTAVGTG
+2131 SQALSVTAIGTG

-2201 ATNSI
+2201 ATISI

-2219 TVCQGSPVTFSVDAI
+2219 TVCQGSPVTFSVGAI

-2244 YNGSPISGATASSY
+2244 YNGSPISGATSASY

-2322 SLNYTWYLNGVAVS
+2322 TLTYQWMQNGTAVAGATS
-2336 TIPSFTNNTTITNS
+2336 ALYTIPTSLVS
-2350 TLTIPSSFVNQS
+2350 QS
-2362 GNYTVQVQGGCSSLT
+2362 GSYTVVVTGGCSSLT

-2396 SYTGCAFAATSLTV
+2396 SYTGCAFTPTSISV

-2421 SVGTTAITNA
+2421 SVGTNGITGA
-2431 TSATYSLS
+2431 TNATYSLA
-2439 NPQTSNSGNYTVVV
+2439 NPQTSNSGNYTVLV
-2453 SGLCGTETS
+2453 SGVCGTVTS

-2480 GVNGIC
+2480 GVSGIC
-2486 VASSETLT
+2486 VGSTETLT

-2499 GVWTSNNTSIATVNP
+2499 GVWTSNNTSIATVNAS
-2514 TTGAVTGVA
+2514 TGAVTGVS

-2537 GCSNTTTKVIQI
+2537 GCTNTTTKIVQI
-2549 KALPTAVILP
+2549 KSLPTAVILP
-2559 PPATQFCIGESMT
+2559 PPATQFCIGESMN
-2572 LQASNAFGYLWSNG
+2572 LQASNAFAYLWSNG

-2596 SGNYTVTA
+2596 SGNYTVTV

-2673 SAGTA
+2673 AAGTA

-2688 GCLNTNPGSATTS
+2688 GCLNTNPGSTTAS

-2749 TTSGLYTVTVTN
+2749 TTSGSYTVTVTN

-2769 IAVPVT
+2769 LAVPVT

-2887 ATTQTINATAS
+2887 ATAQTITATAS

-2930 ASGPLTFCDGGSV
+2930 ANGPLTFCDGGSV

-2984 SATSTA
+2984 SATSSA

-3010 CMGSSGT
+3010 CMGSSGS

-3087 TTFCQGGSVGI
+3087 TTFCQGGSVGL

-3113 STQQNINASTSGN
+3113 STQQNINATTSGN

-3219 VNQTPTAAITASGS
+3219 VNQTPTANITASGS
-3233 TAICQGSNVTLTAT
+3233 TSICQGSNVTLTAT
-3247 AGAGYTYLWS
+3247 AGTGYTYLWS

-3295 VPSAAIAASGP
+3295 VPSAAITASGP
-3306 LSFCDGGTVTLTAP
+3306 LSFCDGGAVSLTAP

-3325 TYLWTNGSTSQS
+3325 TYLWTNGSTSQT

-3351 NAFGCSTVGSPA
+3351 NSFGCSTVGSPA

-3473 TGASTYLWSNGATT
+3473 SGASTYLWSNGAST

-3509 ATSNAIAVNVNPA
+3509 ATSNAITVNVNPA

-3557 TAPTITL
+3557 TAPTITV

-3577 NGCTATSSA
+3577 NGCTATSSPS
-3586 TTVTVTPVPVASI
+3586 TVTVTPVPVASI

-3657 VFVSYNPVPV
+3657 VFVSYNPVPL

-3689 AGNGYTYL
+3689 SGNGYTYL

-3724 CSASSSTQAVVVNPL
+3724 CSASSSSQAVVVNPL

-3764 GGIYTSSNLNV
+3764 GGIYTSSDLNV
-3775 ASIGNASGLVSGIGA
+3775 ASIGNTSGLVSGIGA

-3840 ASSGAAYL
+3840 ASSGSAYL

-3855 PSINVS
+3855 PTINVS

-3875 CSASSTST
+3875 CSASSLATT
-3883 PVVVNTLPT
+3883 VVVNALPT

-3897 GATVSFC
+3897 GATVAFC
-3904 AGASA
+3904 AGGSA

-3948 TATSSATVVTQ
+3948 TASSSATVVTQ

-4000 SITVLNPGSYTV
+4000 SITVLNPGAYTV

-4039 ANGPTTFCSGGQ
+4039 ANGSTTFCSGGQ

-4066 SNGSTAATLATAVA
+4066 SNGSTAATLITAAA

-4089 SFGCSATSAPQAV
+4089 SFGCSATSAAQAV
-4102 VVNAV
+4102 VVNAL

-4147 QNSGLVSGLNAGT
+4147 QNSGLVSGLNAGA

-4220 ATTQSITT
+4220 ATTPSITT

-4249 NMILT
+4249 NMTLT
-4254 VNALPTVATTTGSAT
+4254 VNPLPTVASTTGSAT

-4287 SSSNTALATVNPTTG
+4287 SSSNTAFATVNPTSG

-4309 GALNINYTVTSSSG
+4309 GALNINYTLTNSSG

-4340 TIGTSGTTTICQGSN
+4340 TIGASGTTTICQGSN

-4425 TVTLTAAPATT
+4425 SVTLTAAPATT

-4444 TQAITVSA
+4444 TQAITVST
-4452 AGNYSVTATAN
+4452 AGNYSVTATSN
-4463 GCSATSAPTAVTL
+4463 GCAATSAPTAVTL

-4515 TQSITVT
+4515 TQSITVA

-4550 PTAIIT
+4550 PTAVVT

-4591 PITGATAQTLTAN
+4591 PISGATAQTYTAS
-4604 AAGAYSLVV
+4604 AAGVYSLVV
-4613 TNNQGCTA
+4613 SNNQGCTA
-4621 TSSNTTVVVNALP
+4621 TSGNTTVVVNALP

-4639 ASGSTTICAGAS
+4639 PSGTTTICAGAS

-4658 GAAFVWSNGATTQ
+4658 GAAYVWSNGATTQ
-4671 SIAASTAGAYTV
+4671 SITASTAGAYTV

-4703 LPVATISASG
+4703 LPIATISASG

-4719 GSSVTLTASPATT
+4719 GNSVTLTASPATT

-4741 PSITVNTA
+4741 PSITVSTA
-4749 GNYSVSSTTNG
+4749 GNYSVSNSTNG
-4760 CTASSVPTTINV
+4760 CTATSAPTTINV
-4772 QALPSASISVIGATT
+4772 QALPSASIAVIGATT

-4832 SATSSAIPVVVNALP
+4832 SATSSAVPVVVNALP
-4847 TASIN
+4847 TAGIN
-4852 AAGPTSFCQ
+4852 AVGPTSFCQ
-4861 GGTVTLTAAPASA
+4861 GGTVTLTATPASS

-4911 VVNVQSLPTTPQIVV
+4911 AVNVQSLPTTPQITV

-4956 QTISVSTAA
+4956 QTISVSAAA
-4965 NYGLTVANAAGCS
+4965 NYGLTVGNAAGCT

-5006 GGTVVLSAGPAS
+5006 GGTVVLSATPAS

-5036 GLYAVQVTA
+5036 GLYTVQVTA

-5050 TSAPT
+5050 TSTAT
-5055 TIVVNALP
+5055 TIVVTTLP
-5063 SAIITANGPTTFCQG
+5063 TATITANGPTTFCQG

-5086 LASSYLWS
+5086 TASNYLWS
-5094 TGATSQQITVSSGG
+5094 TGATSQQITVSTGG
-5108 QYDLT
+5108 QYELT
-5113 LTSNGCSASASPV
+5113 LTANGCSASASPV

-5134 SSNVTASGSLTFCE
+5134 SSNVTASGPLTFCE
-5148 GGSVVL
+5148 GGNVVL

-5161 YTWSNGQTTQSITVA
+5161 YTWSNGQTTQSISVS

-5188 VCTATSTP
+5188 VCSATSAPLTI
-5196 VAVTMQ
+5196 TMQ

-5215 ACIGNNTSL
+5215 VCIGNNSSL
-5224 SNATTGGVWSSAA
+5224 SNATAGGVWSSTAI
-5237 TGIASIDNNG
+5237 GIASIDNNG
-5247 VVTGVS
+5247 LVTGVS

-5267 GCTVTTTMPF
+5267 GCTVSTSMPF
-5277 TVNSIAPVAIN
+5277 TVNSIAPVAIS

-5313 SNGSTFANIV
+5313 SNGSTFANVV
-5323 ANASA
+5323 ANATAS
-5328 TYSATVTNAAGC
+5328 YSATVTNAAGC
-5340 TYQVSPVQVTVYTAP
+5340 SYQVSPVQVTVFAAP
-5355 SASVQASSPA
+5355 SAGVQASAPA

-5384 WSTGAQTNAITVNQ
+5384 WSTGAQTSAITVNQ

-5424 TPSASITAAGATSFC
+5424 TPSASITAAGATNFC
-5439 AGASVVL
+5439 SGSSVVL
-5446 NANNYT
+5446 SANNYT

-5459 NGATGTAI
+5459 NGATGTSI

-5497 TAPSASIAVNGNTT
+5497 SAPSASIAVNGNTT

-5522 SGTGSYLWTN
+5522 SGTGNYLWTN
-5532 GLTAQSISPAVS
+5532 GLTAQSITPATS

-5553 SNGCQTTVAPVA
+5553 ANGCQTTVAPVA
-5565 ITILPAPNAAI
+5565 ITILPAPIAAI
-5576 AANGPTT
+5576 TANGPTT
-5583 FCEGGSVALTAS
+5583 FCEGGTVALAAS
-5595 GAATYAWSTNQS
+5595 GAATYVWSTNQTA
-5607 VAQITAA
+5607 AQITAST
-5614 NAGIYTVTATA
+5614 AGVYTVTATA

-5636 VSVNP
+5636 VSVNA

-5656 EGETVTLSAQSGNT
+5656 EGETVTLSAQPGNT

-5675 GAPTPTITVGASGT
+5675 GAPTPTITVGTSGT

-5710 VNQAS
+5710 VNQAT

-5793 NYVIQDAQGKVV
+5793 NYIIQDAQGKVV
-5805 ATGNLTGTSTTINID
+5805 GTGTLTGTTTTINID

-5831 AEAAKAIRIVKN
+5831 AEAAEAIRIIKN

>member
-1 MSKITTLRQAVA
+1 M
-13 SNSYFPTRMN
+13 
-23 RSSQLGKRTSLPFA
+23 
-37 FTLALTLLLSL
+37 
-48 VRVGDVWGQYCN
+48 
-60 NPTSN
+60 
-65 ELITPTSTAQ
+65 
-75 LTTSYNSGRRAFNFA
+75 
-90 ATAGCTYVFS
+90 
-100 TCGQSTQ
+100 
-107 DTYLRLYS
+107 
-115 TATGGTLLTE
+115 
-125 SDDFCSAQSQ
+125 
-135 ITWTCNATGSY
+135 
-146 SILLTRY
+146 
-153 SCATL
+153 
-158 TGSARVSYYITPPA
+158 
-172 QPSAIAGT
+172 
-180 LNPEPGSS
+180 
-188 QSYSVTNV
+188 
-196 AGTSYNWTFPSSW
+196 
-209 TITSG
+209 
-214 QGTNSVTVTV
+214 
-224 GTQNGTISV
+224 
-233 TPTACINGSPRTVTT
+233 
-248 TIPNYRWKYISSTL
+248 
-262 GSSTWTGGESR
+262 
-273 NLSITIKNTGI
+273 
-284 STWNSG
+284 
-290 VTTNLGVR
+290 
-298 WDSDNST
+298 
-305 AVFSPWTDYHSR
+305 
-317 VTTGVVASG
+317 
-326 SQVSLSI
+326 
-333 PIQAKNATAG
+333 
-343 PVYGSNLA
+343 
-351 DGNYYLAFDLV
+351 
-362 NEGSCW
+362 
-368 FGNNS
+368 
-373 GSCGPGNTVFYS
+373 
-385 AVQTVST
+385 
-392 VPTLS
+392 
-397 CTALTA
+397 
-403 FGNVCTN
+403 
-410 ATPINS
+410 
-416 FTISG
+416 
-421 VNLTNNVSVGSLAG
+421 
-435 YTYSTTS
+435 
-442 NGTYTSTLTLTPS
+442 
-455 SGTLNQTVYVKF
+455 
-467 TPTAVQ
+467 
-473 AYTGNIVV
+473 
-481 SSTGATSQNVAASG
+481 
-495 SGIAAPT
+495 
-502 VSAGSGITI
+502 
-511 CNGSSTILNGSTNA
+511 
-525 TSSVGSLTSQSQT
+525 
-538 GLSLAIPDNNTTGI
+538 
-552 TNTITISN
+552 
-560 SNINASAITSV
+560 
-571 SLAIT
+571 
-576 HTWNDDLDI
+576 
-585 YLTSPSGVQIALA
+585 
-598 EDKGGS
+598 
-604 GDNYNCTFI
+604 
-613 TGGSTLPTSA
+613 
-623 ASITGNVAPQTAFST
+623 
-638 FSGSADGVWTLTV
+638 
-651 KDDTGGDVGTIT
+651 
-663 SWGINYVPTIN
+663 
-674 PTNAWSPSTGLSST
+674 
-688 SSLTPTATPTSTT
+688 
-701 TYTLTSTSGNGCS
+701 
-714 ASDQVLVT
+714 
-722 VLPLPTQPTVS
+722 
-733 LAGSYCN
+733 
-740 STTITAS
+740 
-747 NGSSGTMY
+747 
-755 FQGTTSNGTSTATP
+755 
-769 SSSQSITSSG
+769 
-779 TYYFRAYNGTC
+779 
-790 WGTQGS
+790 
-796 ATIVINTQPVI
+796 
-807 TVQPSSTP
+807 
-815 DTKCQS
+815 
-821 SQTFSALSVTATGTN
+821 
-836 LTYQWYSNTTA
+836 
-847 STTGGTLISGAT
+847 
-859 NASYTPSTA
+859 
-868 SVGTLY
+868 
-874 YYCIVSSA
+874 
-882 SCPSSTS
+882 
-889 SISGAHVVIAS
+889 
-900 PAAPSVISATQ
+900 
-911 TVNVG
+911 
-916 AQASFTASRTAGTNN
+916 
-931 ALTWWTASTG
+931 
-941 GTEIDPD
+941 
-948 GPSQSVD
+948 
-955 SVFISYDA
+955 
-963 VQGTSTSI
+963 
-971 DFCIP
+971 
-976 NLTTAAASS
+976 
-985 YKYYVQQFSAATQCP
+985 
-1000 SPRTEVVVLTNPLVT
+1000 
-1015 SSSLNNLLCQTGASV
+1015 
-1030 TLTANVTQASSNST
+1030 
-1044 IQWTSN
+1044 
-1050 TNTTGSFTNVSTSNP
+1050 
-1065 LTANPSISTM
+1065 
-1075 YQLNTGVL
+1075 
-1083 MPFGC
+1083 
-1088 NSTTF
+1088 
-1093 NTTLVP
+1093 
-1099 PSITQ
+1099 
-1104 QDVVVFAPSNLN
+1104 
-1116 PIANPSQVCL
+1116 
-1126 NGTTTLQPGTPSGN
+1126 
-1140 FSVQC
+1140 
-1145 INASSA
+1145 
-1151 PLNPPSGITA
+1151 
-1161 TTLCGGGTAA
+1161 
-1171 IAPTGGLDDGYW
+1171 
-1183 NGRSIGFDFN
+1183 
-1193 YFGTTFSSFNIGTN
+1193 
-1207 GTINFGASGTVN
+1207 
-1219 YSFPGGF
+1219 
-1226 PSASSPLNTIAACA
+1226 
-1240 RDLQLN
+1240 
-1246 SVGGNFG
+1246 
-1253 FGTGTVRHW
+1253 
-1262 TEGFGNSERCVIQ
+1262 
-1275 YLDCATWYST
+1275 
-1285 NANDGKSTVQVILY
+1285 
-1299 ETSGVVEITV
+1299 
-1309 FTATNPVATTGLYI
+1309 
-1323 NDTRNKYIGLQDGAA
+1323 
-1338 VNGATAPNCNSSNVT
+1338 
-1353 IQQNYWNGISAQ
+1353 
-1365 ITTPL
+1365 
-1370 AWRFSP
+1370 
-1376 PVSYDI
+1376 
-1382 QWYLGTGTNLT
+1382 
-1393 SLAAI
+1393 
-1398 PASQGGSTA
+1398 
-1407 SNYYY
+1407 
-1412 QTLSSQAATPGQVN
+1412 
-1426 YTVSATNTQTQCPAI
+1426 
-1441 APLSITVNALPAA
+1441 
-1454 PNSGGN
+1454 
-1460 VTACN
+1460 
-1465 NAASTTLTAT
+1465 
-1475 APSGCVI
+1475 
-1482 NWYSDLYGT
+1482 
-1491 SLLLAGSSTYTF
+1491 
-1503 APSSTAGTYTY
+1503 
-1514 YAFSVNSSTGCIS
+1514 
-1527 ATGTAVTLTVV
+1527 
-1538 AAPAAPVAT
+1538 
-1547 TSIAPTYCEGSTAVQ
+1547 
-1562 LGATALAGNTLNWY
+1562 
-1576 TGSLSSAASTTA
+1576 
-1588 PTPSTATNTGSPFLY
+1588 
-1603 YATQVSGSNGCES
+1603 
-1616 NPTTFTVTVNNTP
+1616 
-1629 AAPVYSA
+1629 
-1636 TVNGSGFTISPAGT
+1636 
-1650 ITYCQGAT
+1650 
-1658 TSPLWVNTGAAN
+1658 
-1670 LLADPNNNQ
+1670 
-1679 IYWYYSAPTGAAG
+1679 
-1692 QTSTSPVPSSVNAGT
+1692 
-1707 TIYYVSRQNTLTG
+1707 
-1720 CEGPRTPVTVVINP
+1720 
-1734 SVTPLVSVSTTSAS
+1734 
-1748 TCAGSPYVFTATPTF
+1748 
-1763 GGTAPTYAWA
+1763 
-1773 LGSASV
+1773 
-1779 GTNSST
+1779 
-1785 FTYTDAYDQASN
+1785 
-1797 YGSSWVNG
+1797 
-1805 SNLGTGFSPWAFN
+1805 
-1818 IGANTGAFIGNPAN
+1818 
-1832 DGSGTSGIGTS
+1832 
-1843 AFGIYATGSTYLN
+1843 
-1856 ARRPIVNGMMVGEE
+1856 
-1870 LSFYWIFNWDAG
+1870 
-1882 SGSKGF
+1882 
-1888 DLKSGG
+1888 
-1894 TTVFNVNNTGS
+1894 
-1905 STITTTNGTANTTY
+1905 
-1919 GTTPMLVTLT
+1919 
-1929 RTSASQYNF
+1929 
-1938 SMTSRSG
+1938 
-1945 GATYSTTINS
+1945 
-1955 AANIDAVDFYIG
+1955 
-1967 GQNDGASQRN
+1967 
-1977 LYFNHLRKTLAAG
+1977 
-1990 AQISVSMV
+1990 
-1998 SNYAN
+1998 
-2003 CLFTPNATSTP
+2003 
-2014 VVMTGAPVAPSVSI
+2014 
-2028 TQSTNTTICAGASVT
+2028 
-2043 FSVLSGLNMGSSPTY
+2043 
-2058 AWKLNGVTV
+2058 
-2067 GTGATY
+2067 
-2073 TTTGLANND
+2073 
-2082 VVTLS
+2082 
-2087 MTSSLPS
+2087 
-2094 SCLSSSATA
+2094 
-2103 NSNAITMTVTPATAI
+2103 
-2118 TAQPVDASVCLGG
+2118 
-2131 SQSLSVTAVGTG
+2131 
-2143 TITYQWQSSTTPTG
+2143 
-2157 TYSNISFASNSSSQS
+2157 
-2172 ATLSVPSV
+2172 
-2180 AGQLSYQLVATSSCG
+2180 
-2195 SATSNV
+2195 
-2201 ATNSI
+2201 
-2206 NQATVIN
+2206 
-2213 TQPQTQ
+2213 
-2219 TVCQGSPVTFSVDAI
+2219 
-2234 GTGTLTYQWR
+2234 
-2244 YNGSPISGATASSY
+2244 
-2258 TIPSLALGDAGAYS
+2258 
-2272 VVVTATCGSVTSAN
+2272 
-2286 AQLTV
+2286 
-2291 TPLTTISV
+2291 
-2299 QPVGSTV
+2299 
-2306 CAGSP
+2306 
-2311 VNLSVTAAGTG
+2311 
-2322 SLNYTWYLNGVAVS
+2322 
-2336 TIPSFTNNTTITNS
+2336 
-2350 TLTIPSSFVNQS
+2350 
-2362 GNYTVQVQGGCSSLT
+2362 
-2377 SSAATVVVNTVTA
+2377 
-2390 INTQPL
+2390 
-2396 SYTGCAFAATSLTV
+2396 
-2410 GAVGTNLTYAW
+2410 
-2421 SVGTTAITNA
+2421 
-2431 TSATYSLS
+2431 
-2439 NPQTSNSGNYTVVV
+2439 
-2453 SGLCGTETS
+2453 
-2462 NIALVTINP
+2462 
-2471 LPSPGIING
+2471 
-2480 GVNGIC
+2480 
-2486 VASSETLT
+2486 
-2494 NNVSG
+2494 
-2499 GVWTSNNTSIATVNP
+2499 
-2514 TTGAVTGVA
+2514 
-2523 AGNVTITYTVTNTF
+2523 
-2537 GCSNTTTKVIQI
+2537 
-2549 KALPTAVILP
+2549 
-2559 PPATQFCIGESMT
+2559 
-2572 LQASNAFGYLWSNG
+2572 
-2586 ATTQSTTVST
+2586 
-2596 SGNYTVTA
+2596 
-2604 TGNNGCTATSAPL
+2604 
-2617 AISVI
+2617 
-2622 PAPSVGPIVGSSNLC
+2622 
-2637 VGSSYSFTSSTA
+2637 
-2649 NGLWTSNN
+2649 
-2657 PSVVNVNPNSG
+2657 
-2668 LVTAS
+2668 
-2673 SAGTA
+2673 
-2678 VLTYNVANVP
+2678 
-2688 GCLNTNPGSATTS
+2688 
-2701 VTVNT
+2701 
-2706 PPVAQITQG
+2706 
-2715 GATTFCQGGAVTL
+2715 
-2728 TANAGASY
+2728 
-2736 LWSNGATTQAISA
+2736 
-2749 TTSGLYTVTVTN
+2749 
-2761 ASGCSTTS
+2761 
-2769 IAVPVT
+2769 
-2775 VNPAPNANIFPG
+2775 
-2787 TSVNVC
+2787 
-2793 AGSSVTLSTGTAAA
+2793 
-2807 YAWSNGATTPTIS
+2807 
-2820 VNAAGSFSV
+2820 
-2829 TLTGSNGCTATSA
+2829 
-2842 ATTVT
+2842 
-2847 LTSLPTAN
+2847 
-2855 ITTSGATSICQ
+2855 
-2866 GSSVSL
+2866 
-2872 SATSGTGYTYLWSNG
+2872 
-2887 ATTQTINATAS
+2887 
-2898 GAYSVTV
+2898 
-2905 SNNGCSATSAA
+2905 
-2916 TSVNVIPTPTASIT
+2916 
-2930 ASGPLTFCDGGSV
+2930 
-2943 TLSAPSG
+2943 
-2950 NGFTY
+2950 
-2955 AWSNGSIAQN
+2955 
-2965 ISSAVSGTFSVTVS
+2965 
-2979 NSFGC
+2979 
-2984 SATSTA
+2984 
-2990 VAVTVNPLP
+2990 
-2999 AISQLS
+2999 
-3005 GPSTV
+3005 
-3010 CMGSSGT
+3010 
-3017 LTHAFTGGIYSVA
+3017 
-3030 NTSVAAIGQ
+3030 
-3039 TSGAITPVAPGST
+3039 
-3052 LVTYTYANAFGC
+3052 
-3064 SNSVQTNLTVNPSP
+3064 
-3078 SATATPNGA
+3078 
-3087 TTFCQGGSVGI
+3087 
-3098 AAPAALQTTY
+3098 
-3108 LWSNG
+3108 
-3113 STQQNINASTSGN
+3113 
-3126 YNVVMTNSFGC
+3126 
-3137 SSTSNTVAVTVNAL
+3137 
-3151 PSTLVY
+3151 
-3157 PSAAVTICSGNSVT
+3157 
-3171 LSTSTAAAYQWS
+3171 
-3183 NGSSAATITV
+3183 
-3193 NAAGSYTATLTG
+3193 
-3205 SNGCTATTAPIVVT
+3205 
-3219 VNQTPTAAITASGS
+3219 
-3233 TAICQGSNVTLTAT
+3233 
-3247 AGAGYTYLWS
+3247 
-3257 NGATTASIT
+3257 
-3266 ASAAGANTVT
+3266 
-3276 VTNNGCSATSA
+3276 
-3287 PATITINP
+3287 
-3295 VPSAAIAASGP
+3295 
-3306 LSFCDGGTVTLTAP
+3306 
-3320 AGNNF
+3320 
-3325 TYLWTNGSTSQS
+3325 
-3337 VSTTTSGSFGLTVT
+3337 
-3351 NAFGCSTVGSPA
+3351 
-3363 VVTVNPLPAQTPL
+3363 
-3376 IGSTTVCQ
+3376 
-3384 GTGPILSHA
+3384 SHA

-3724 CSASSSTQAVVVNPL
+3724 CSASSSSQAVVVNPL

-3764 GGIYTSSNLNV
+3764 GGIFTSSNLNV
-3775 ASIGNASGLVSGIGA
+3775 ASIGNTSGLVSGIGA

-3875 CSASSTST
+3875 CSSSSTST

-3897 GATVSFC
+3897 GATVAFC
-3904 AGASA
+3904 TGASA

-4066 SNGSTAATLATAVA
+4066 SNGSTAATLVTAVA

-4160 AVVSYTVTNTNGC
+4160 AVVSYTVTNANGC

-4220 ATTQSITT
+4220 ATTPSITT

-4287 SSSNTALATVNPTTG
+4287 SSSNTALATVNPTSG

-4538 TSTPTV
+4538 TSTSTV

-4550 PTAIIT
+4550 PTAVIT

-4562 FCAGG
+4562 FCSGG

-4591 PITGATAQTLTAN
+4591 PITGATAQTFTAN

-4621 TSSNTTVVVNALP
+4621 TSANTTVVVNALP

-4639 ASGSTTICAGAS
+4639 ASGSTTICTGAS

-4658 GAAFVWSNGATTQ
+4658 GAAYVWSNGATTQ

-4741 PSITVNTA
+4741 PSITVNTS

-4874 YLWSNGATTSSITVN
+4874 YQWSNGATTSSITVN

-5006 GGTVVLSAGPAS
+5006 GSTVVLSAGPAS

-5063 SAIITANGPTTFCQG
+5063 SATITANGPTTFCQG

-5161 YTWSNGQTTQSITVA
+5161 YAWSNGQTTQSITVA

-5202 AAPALAAIAGTAN
+5202 AAPALAAIAGAAN

-5340 TYQVSPVQVTVYTAP
+5340 TYQVSPVQVTVYAAP

-5472 GLYAVTITS
+5472 GLYAVTIIS

-5553 SNGCQTTVAPVA
+5553 ANGCQTTVAPVA
-5565 ITILPAPNAAI
+5565 ITILPAPIAAI
-5576 AANGPTT
+5576 TANGPTT

-5831 AEAAKAIRIVKN
+5831 AEAAEAIRIVKN

>member
-1 MSKITTLRQAVA
+1 
-13 SNSYFPTRMN
+13 
-23 RSSQLGKRTSLPFA
+23 
-37 FTLALTLLLSL
+37 
-48 VRVGDVWGQYCN
+48 
-60 NPTSN
+60 
-65 ELITPTSTAQ
+65 
-75 LTTSYNSGRRAFNFA
+75 
-90 ATAGCTYVFS
+90 
-100 TCGQSTQ
+100 
-107 DTYLRLYS
+107 
-115 TATGGTLLTE
+115 
-125 SDDFCSAQSQ
+125 
-135 ITWTCNATGSY
+135 
-146 SILLTRY
+146 
-153 SCATL
+153 
-158 TGSARVSYYITPPA
+158 
-172 QPSAIAGT
+172 
-180 LNPEPGSS
+180 
-188 QSYSVTNV
+188 
-196 AGTSYNWTFPSSW
+196 
-209 TITSG
+209 
-214 QGTNSVTVTV
+214 
-224 GTQNGTISV
+224 
-233 TPTACINGSPRTVTT
+233 
-248 TIPNYRWKYISSTL
+248 
-262 GSSTWTGGESR
+262 
-273 NLSITIKNTGI
+273 
-284 STWNSG
+284 
-290 VTTNLGVR
+290 
-298 WDSDNST
+298 
-305 AVFSPWTDYHSR
+305 
-317 VTTGVVASG
+317 
-326 SQVSLSI
+326 
-333 PIQAKNATAG
+333 
-343 PVYGSNLA
+343 
-351 DGNYYLAFDLV
+351 
-362 NEGSCW
+362 
-368 FGNNS
+368 
-373 GSCGPGNTVFYS
+373 
-385 AVQTVST
+385 
-392 VPTLS
+392 
-397 CTALTA
+397 
-403 FGNVCTN
+403 
-410 ATPINS
+410 
-416 FTISG
+416 
-421 VNLTNNVSVGSLAG
+421 
-435 YTYSTTS
+435 
-442 NGTYTSTLTLTPS
+442 
-455 SGTLNQTVYVKF
+455 
-467 TPTAVQ
+467 
-473 AYTGNIVV
+473 
-481 SSTGATSQNVAASG
+481 
-495 SGIAAPT
+495 
-502 VSAGSGITI
+502 
-511 CNGSSTILNGSTNA
+511 
-525 TSSVGSLTSQSQT
+525 
-538 GLSLAIPDNNTTGI
+538 
-552 TNTITISN
+552 
-560 SNINASAITSV
+560 
-571 SLAIT
+571 
-576 HTWNDDLDI
+576 
-585 YLTSPSGVQIALA
+585 
-598 EDKGGS
+598 
-604 GDNYNCTFI
+604 
-613 TGGSTLPTSA
+613 
-623 ASITGNVAPQTAFST
+623 
-638 FSGSADGVWTLTV
+638 
-651 KDDTGGDVGTIT
+651 
-663 SWGINYVPTIN
+663 
-674 PTNAWSPSTGLSST
+674 
-688 SSLTPTATPTSTT
+688 
-701 TYTLTSTSGNGCS
+701 
-714 ASDQVLVT
+714 
-722 VLPLPTQPTVS
+722 
-733 LAGSYCN
+733 
-740 STTITAS
+740 
-747 NGSSGTMY
+747 
-755 FQGTTSNGTSTATP
+755 
-769 SSSQSITSSG
+769 
-779 TYYFRAYNGTC
+779 
-790 WGTQGS
+790 
-796 ATIVINTQPVI
+796 
-807 TVQPSSTP
+807 
-815 DTKCQS
+815 
-821 SQTFSALSVTATGTN
+821 
-836 LTYQWYSNTTA
+836 
-847 STTGGTLISGAT
+847 
-859 NASYTPSTA
+859 
-868 SVGTLY
+868 
-874 YYCIVSSA
+874 
-882 SCPSSTS
+882 
-889 SISGAHVVIAS
+889 
-900 PAAPSVISATQ
+900 
-911 TVNVG
+911 
-916 AQASFTASRTAGTNN
+916 
-931 ALTWWTASTG
+931 
-941 GTEIDPD
+941 
-948 GPSQSVD
+948 
-955 SVFISYDA
+955 
-963 VQGTSTSI
+963 
-971 DFCIP
+971 
-976 NLTTAAASS
+976 
-985 YKYYVQQFSAATQCP
+985 
-1000 SPRTEVVVLTNPLVT
+1000 
-1015 SSSLNNLLCQTGASV
+1015 
-1030 TLTANVTQASSNST
+1030 
-1044 IQWTSN
+1044 
-1050 TNTTGSFTNVSTSNP
+1050 
-1065 LTANPSISTM
+1065 
-1075 YQLNTGVL
+1075 
-1083 MPFGC
+1083 
-1088 NSTTF
+1088 
-1093 NTTLVP
+1093 
-1099 PSITQ
+1099 
-1104 QDVVVFAPSNLN
+1104 
-1116 PIANPSQVCL
+1116 
-1126 NGTTTLQPGTPSGN
+1126 
-1140 FSVQC
+1140 
-1145 INASSA
+1145 
-1151 PLNPPSGITA
+1151 
-1161 TTLCGGGTAA
+1161 
-1171 IAPTGGLDDGYW
+1171 
-1183 NGRSIGFDFN
+1183 
-1193 YFGTTFSSFNIGTN
+1193 
-1207 GTINFGASGTVN
+1207 
-1219 YSFPGGF
+1219 
-1226 PSASSPLNTIAACA
+1226 
-1240 RDLQLN
+1240 
-1246 SVGGNFG
+1246 
-1253 FGTGTVRHW
+1253 
-1262 TEGFGNSERCVIQ
+1262 
-1275 YLDCATWYST
+1275 
-1285 NANDGKSTVQVILY
+1285 
-1299 ETSGVVEITV
+1299 
-1309 FTATNPVATTGLYI
+1309 
-1323 NDTRNKYIGLQDGAA
+1323 
-1338 VNGATAPNCNSSNVT
+1338 
-1353 IQQNYWNGISAQ
+1353 
-1365 ITTPL
+1365 
-1370 AWRFSP
+1370 
-1376 PVSYDI
+1376 
-1382 QWYLGTGTNLT
+1382 
-1393 SLAAI
+1393 
-1398 PASQGGSTA
+1398 
-1407 SNYYY
+1407 
-1412 QTLSSQAATPGQVN
+1412 
-1426 YTVSATNTQTQCPAI
+1426 
-1441 APLSITVNALPAA
+1441 
-1454 PNSGGN
+1454 
-1460 VTACN
+1460 
-1465 NAASTTLTAT
+1465 
-1475 APSGCVI
+1475 
-1482 NWYSDLYGT
+1482 
-1491 SLLLAGSSTYTF
+1491 
-1503 APSSTAGTYTY
+1503 
-1514 YAFSVNSSTGCIS
+1514 
-1527 ATGTAVTLTVV
+1527 
-1538 AAPAAPVAT
+1538 
-1547 TSIAPTYCEGSTAVQ
+1547 
-1562 LGATALAGNTLNWY
+1562 
-1576 TGSLSSAASTTA
+1576 
-1588 PTPSTATNTGSPFLY
+1588 
-1603 YATQVSGSNGCES
+1603 
-1616 NPTTFTVTVNNTP
+1616 
-1629 AAPVYSA
+1629 
-1636 TVNGSGFTISPAGT
+1636 
-1650 ITYCQGAT
+1650 
-1658 TSPLWVNTGAAN
+1658 
-1670 LLADPNNNQ
+1670 
-1679 IYWYYSAPTGAAG
+1679 
-1692 QTSTSPVPSSVNAGT
+1692 
-1707 TIYYVSRQNTLTG
+1707 
-1720 CEGPRTPVTVVINP
+1720 
-1734 SVTPLVSVSTTSAS
+1734 
-1748 TCAGSPYVFTATPTF
+1748 
-1763 GGTAPTYAWA
+1763 
-1773 LGSASV
+1773 
-1779 GTNSST
+1779 
-1785 FTYTDAYDQASN
+1785 
-1797 YGSSWVNG
+1797 
-1805 SNLGTGFSPWAFN
+1805 
-1818 IGANTGAFIGNPAN
+1818 
-1832 DGSGTSGIGTS
+1832 
-1843 AFGIYATGSTYLN
+1843 
-1856 ARRPIVNGMMVGEE
+1856 
-1870 LSFYWIFNWDAG
+1870 
-1882 SGSKGF
+1882 
-1888 DLKSGG
+1888 
-1894 TTVFNVNNTGS
+1894 
-1905 STITTTNGTANTTY
+1905 
-1919 GTTPMLVTLT
+1919 
-1929 RTSASQYNF
+1929 
-1938 SMTSRSG
+1938 
-1945 GATYSTTINS
+1945 
-1955 AANIDAVDFYIG
+1955 
-1967 GQNDGASQRN
+1967 
-1977 LYFNHLRKTLAAG
+1977 
-1990 AQISVSMV
+1990 
-1998 SNYAN
+1998 
-2003 CLFTPNATSTP
+2003 
-2014 VVMTGAPVAPSVSI
+2014 
-2028 TQSTNTTICAGASVT
+2028 
-2043 FSVLSGLNMGSSPTY
+2043 
-2058 AWKLNGVTV
+2058 
-2067 GTGATY
+2067 
-2073 TTTGLANND
+2073 
-2082 VVTLS
+2082 
-2087 MTSSLPS
+2087 
-2094 SCLSSSATA
+2094 
-2103 NSNAITMTVTPATAI
+2103 
-2118 TAQPVDASVCLGG
+2118 
-2131 SQSLSVTAVGTG
+2131 
-2143 TITYQWQSSTTPTG
+2143 
-2157 TYSNISFASNSSSQS
+2157 
-2172 ATLSVPSV
+2172 
-2180 AGQLSYQLVATSSCG
+2180 
-2195 SATSNV
+2195 
-2201 ATNSI
+2201 
-2206 NQATVIN
+2206 
-2213 TQPQTQ
+2213 
-2219 TVCQGSPVTFSVDAI
+2219 
-2234 GTGTLTYQWR
+2234 
-2244 YNGSPISGATASSY
+2244 
-2258 TIPSLALGDAGAYS
+2258 
-2272 VVVTATCGSVTSAN
+2272 
-2286 AQLTV
+2286 
-2291 TPLTTISV
+2291 
-2299 QPVGSTV
+2299 
-2306 CAGSP
+2306 
-2311 VNLSVTAAGTG
+2311 
-2322 SLNYTWYLNGVAVS
+2322 
-2336 TIPSFTNNTTITNS
+2336 
-2350 TLTIPSSFVNQS
+2350 
-2362 GNYTVQVQGGCSSLT
+2362 
-2377 SSAATVVVNTVTA
+2377 
-2390 INTQPL
+2390 
-2396 SYTGCAFAATSLTV
+2396 
-2410 GAVGTNLTYAW
+2410 
-2421 SVGTTAITNA
+2421 
-2431 TSATYSLS
+2431 
-2439 NPQTSNSGNYTVVV
+2439 
-2453 SGLCGTETS
+2453 
-2462 NIALVTINP
+2462 
-2471 LPSPGIING
+2471 
-2480 GVNGIC
+2480 
-2486 VASSETLT
+2486 
-2494 NNVSG
+2494 
-2499 GVWTSNNTSIATVNP
+2499 
-2514 TTGAVTGVA
+2514 
-2523 AGNVTITYTVTNTF
+2523 
-2537 GCSNTTTKVIQI
+2537 
-2549 KALPTAVILP
+2549 
-2559 PPATQFCIGESMT
+2559 
-2572 LQASNAFGYLWSNG
+2572 
-2586 ATTQSTTVST
+2586 
-2596 SGNYTVTA
+2596 
-2604 TGNNGCTATSAPL
+2604 
-2617 AISVI
+2617 
-2622 PAPSVGPIVGSSNLC
+2622 
-2637 VGSSYSFTSSTA
+2637 
-2649 NGLWTSNN
+2649 
-2657 PSVVNVNPNSG
+2657 
-2668 LVTAS
+2668 
-2673 SAGTA
+2673 
-2678 VLTYNVANVP
+2678 
-2688 GCLNTNPGSATTS
+2688 
-2701 VTVNT
+2701 
-2706 PPVAQITQG
+2706 
-2715 GATTFCQGGAVTL
+2715 
-2728 TANAGASY
+2728 
-2736 LWSNGATTQAISA
+2736 
-2749 TTSGLYTVTVTN
+2749 
-2761 ASGCSTTS
+2761 
-2769 IAVPVT
+2769 
-2775 VNPAPNANIFPG
+2775 
-2787 TSVNVC
+2787 
-2793 AGSSVTLSTGTAAA
+2793 
-2807 YAWSNGATTPTIS
+2807 
-2820 VNAAGSFSV
+2820 
-2829 TLTGSNGCTATSA
+2829 
-2842 ATTVT
+2842 
-2847 LTSLPTAN
+2847 
-2855 ITTSGATSICQ
+2855 
-2866 GSSVSL
+2866 
-2872 SATSGTGYTYLWSNG
+2872 
-2887 ATTQTINATAS
+2887 
-2898 GAYSVTV
+2898 
-2905 SNNGCSATSAA
+2905 
-2916 TSVNVIPTPTASIT
+2916 
-2930 ASGPLTFCDGGSV
+2930 
-2943 TLSAPSG
+2943 
-2950 NGFTY
+2950 
-2955 AWSNGSIAQN
+2955 
-2965 ISSAVSGTFSVTVS
+2965 
-2979 NSFGC
+2979 
-2984 SATSTA
+2984 
-2990 VAVTVNPLP
+2990 
-2999 AISQLS
+2999 
-3005 GPSTV
+3005 
-3010 CMGSSGT
+3010 
-3017 LTHAFTGGIYSVA
+3017 
-3030 NTSVAAIGQ
+3030 
-3039 TSGAITPVAPGST
+3039 
-3052 LVTYTYANAFGC
+3052 
-3064 SNSVQTNLTVNPSP
+3064 
-3078 SATATPNGA
+3078 
-3087 TTFCQGGSVGI
+3087 
-3098 AAPAALQTTY
+3098 
-3108 LWSNG
+3108 
-3113 STQQNINASTSGN
+3113 
-3126 YNVVMTNSFGC
+3126 MTNSFGC

-3219 VNQTPTAAITASGS
+3219 VNQTPTAAITTSGP

-3295 VPSAAIAASGP
+3295 VPSAAITASGP
-3306 LSFCDGGTVTLTAP
+3306 LSFCDGGAVSLTAP
-3320 AGNNF
+3320 VGNNF
-3325 TYLWTNGSTSQS
+3325 TYLWTNGSTSQT

-3351 NAFGCSTVGSPA
+3351 NSFGCSTVGSPA

-3376 IGSTTVCQ
+3376 LGSTTVCQ

-3473 TGASTYLWSNGATT
+3473 TGSSTYLWSNGATT
-3487 STISAATSGTYTVVV
+3487 SAISAATSGTYTVVV

-3527 YPGAS
+3527 YPGAA

-3557 TAPTITL
+3557 SAPTITL

-3607 CQGSSVTLTAA
+3607 CQGSSVILTAA

-3657 VFVSYNPVPV
+3657 VFVSYNPVPL

-3689 AGNGYTYL
+3689 AGNSYTYL

-3724 CSASSSTQAVVVNPL
+3724 CSASSSSQAVVVNPL

-3764 GGIYTSSNLNV
+3764 GGIFTSSNLNV
-3775 ASIGNASGLVSGIGA
+3775 ASIGNTSGLVSGIGA

-3840 ASSGAAYL
+3840 ASSGSAYL

-3883 PVVVNTLPT
+3883 PVVVNSLPT

-3968 ASGSTAICQGA
+3968 ASGATAICQGA

-3987 AASYLWSNGATSQ
+3987 AASYFWSNGATSQ

-4089 SFGCSATSAPQAV
+4089 SYGCSATSAPQAV
-4102 VVNAV
+4102 VVNSV
-4107 PTVPAISGSA
+4107 PTVPVISGSA

-4211 GASYAWNTG
+4211 GASYTWNTG
-4220 ATTQSITT
+4220 ATTPSITT
-4228 TAGGAYAV
+4228 TAGGTYSV

-4287 SSSNTALATVNPTTG
+4287 SSSNTALATVNPTSG

-4309 GALNINYTVTSSSG
+4309 GALNVNYTVTSSSG
-4323 CSAVSSKPMTVI
+4323 CSALSSKPMTVI

-4396 VSATTTVTVVNPPVA
+4396 VSTTTTVTVVNPPVA
-4411 SISANGLTALCSGG
+4411 SITANGLTALCSGG
-4425 TVTLTAAPATT
+4425 TVTLTAASATT

-4522 AGGSYSVNV
+4522 TGGSYSVNV

-4550 PTAIIT
+4550 PTAVIT

-4562 FCAGG
+4562 FCSGG

-4591 PITGATAQTLTAN
+4591 PITGATAQTFTAN

-4621 TSSNTTVVVNALP
+4621 TSANTTVVVNALP

-4658 GAAFVWSNGATTQ
+4658 GAAYVWSNGATTQ

-4703 LPVATISASG
+4703 LPIATISASG

-4749 GNYSVSSTTNG
+4749 GNYSVASTTNG
-4760 CTASSVPTTINV
+4760 CTASSAPTTINV

-5006 GGTVVLSAGPAS
+5006 GSTVVLSAGPAS

-5063 SAIITANGPTTFCQG
+5063 TATITANGPTTFCQG

-5113 LTSNGCSASASPV
+5113 LNANGCSASASPV

-5161 YTWSNGQTTQSITVA
+5161 YAWSNGQTTQSITVA

-5196 VAVTMQ
+5196 IAVTMQ
-5202 AAPALAAIAGTAN
+5202 AAPALAAIAGAAN
-5215 ACIGNNTSL
+5215 ACIGNNTAL

-5267 GCTVTTTMPF
+5267 GCTVTTTLPF
-5277 TVNSIAPVAIN
+5277 TVNSITPVAIS

-5301 QLSLPAGLSYAW
+5301 QLSLPAGLSYVW
-5313 SNGSTFANIV
+5313 SNGSTFANVV

-5340 TYQVSPVQVTVYTAP
+5340 TYQVSPVQVTVYAAP

-5424 TPSASITAAGATSFC
+5424 TPSASITAAGVTSFC

-5489 NAIAINVL
+5489 TAIAINVL
-5497 TAPSASIAVNGNTT
+5497 SAPSASIAVNGNTT

-5532 GLTAQSISPAVS
+5532 GFTAQSISPAVS

-5553 SNGCQTTVAPVA
+5553 ANGCQTTVAPVA
-5565 ITILPAPNAAI
+5565 ITILTAPIAAI
-5576 AANGPTT
+5576 TANGPTT
-5583 FCEGGSVALTAS
+5583 FCEGGTVALTAS

-5607 VAQITAA
+5607 VAQINAT

-5656 EGETVTLSAQSGNT
+5656 EGETVTLSAQPGNT

-5675 GAPTPTITVGASGT
+5675 GAPTPAITVGTSGT

-5778 TDAIFTLVASEALYS
+5778 TDAIFTLLASEALYS
-5793 NYVIQDAQGKVV
+5793 NYVIRDAQGKVV

-5831 AEAAKAIRIVKN
+5831 TEAAEAIRIVKN